1 MLKYYIVGEILLF
14 LVMIKKNKGFTLTE
28 TLLTI
33 TILVILFAL
42 AVPGVF
48 SIRKNLRQ
56 MELDDKA
63 EIIYTAVQ
71 NRLSELYTSGLS
83 GYYDPSGKGYIN
95 PLGNVPGDYDNTV
108 DNDAINENSIYYF
121 TSKNINELEAL
132 IGSNVIDDSLKNGH
146 FVVEY
151 MPYAKREFATDPAN
165 LTVPFVYAVYYSE
178 DLIDVADEY
187 NPENKD
193 YLSNYRLK
201 QIRLEKGAKLGYY
214 GGSTPGS
221 GSSTRTITISS
232 AKIYSEEEVNRAIVK
247 GRIGPGVD
255 IKTVTFTFEFKDEHG
270 NVVTYKY
277 NPVIDVVSYRTSSTA
292 DIQISKDYYKIS
304 KVGNNYTFDFLMDDL
319 SSDSKRFKSIFN
331 GLTPGDDITL
341 TTKTDCSE
349 GTVICY
355 DKTTIGNSIFAD
367 RKDNGGDKN
376 TAYVSNGR
384 HLQNLHSESG
394 VYRSYSKALLLN
406 DIDFYKDGKFS
417 TVYKDSYI
425 NGTISINRISNTGN
439 VNSLV
444 VPCFRGIVN
453 DNLRTL
459 DGNGF
464 TIKGLASRSGL
475 FNTIDQNFSI
485 TNLNMTGEIVY
496 GNSDIAGG
504 LISTING
511 GNVSINNCGIYL
523 DNKIDIPTNINSKY
537 YLEAVRWIYG
547 QKVSGGLVGLN
558 KGTLNINSS
567 FAATNIGLSN
577 NVTITGGLVG
587 ENTGNLN
594 INKAYSDCYLYGNTV
609 GGLVGEGKGT
619 INISNAYSAGF
630 IGTDGSI
637 DAKLAGLVFGD
648 VNEITNSYTVI
659 AKGYLDKT
667 RSING
672 NLGIS
677 LENNIDSS
685 LYYATVK
692 KANKS
697 TNLYFLKGD
706 LNNDVGDYYSELTA
720 TLGSEFV
727 LSGVSSNPYKLMGAS
742 LTSYN
747 YHKLKGIKHYGD
759 WSASFA
765 PGSLVYYEKYKVG
778 NREVYGF
785 DGANVENSLNDKYD
799 IVGDGYGVAFRANDI
814 VKGGSFSV
822 DGKTIDFS
830 STYYEVTKG
839 NVTYRVY
846 PIDITGIDTAID
858 GFYKKCEISTDNGS
872 KTFYYNP
879 HFGHSAIESDAKPEL
894 PNNVYIRSPRHLN
907 NLAVL
912 YKNYRNILG
921 NTVTYTQERK
931 MDYAAYEWTNFGT
944 NNKVVSSQV
953 PIGETKYDS
962 FVGTYKG
969 GSFEINNINF
979 ETESGTY
986 IGLFGYN
993 SGTVKDVV
1001 VATQYAIN
1009 GSSYNVRR
1017 INPISSNQEAYFG
1030 VLVGYNDGVIDNSAI
1045 AGYYLAGERGKI
1057 YGYRNSTVY
1066 IGGLVGYNSA
1076 NGSITNSAADLPKL
1090 SIDMNTATAYA
1101 GSFVGY
1107 NEGIIDNTYGIS
1119 LIESKAPD
1127 GDTKIAGFAGYNT
1140 GTINNSY
1147 CATSLISSGNG
1158 SKTYNFA
1165 PNFGGGTVNNS
1176 YYLHGGSF
1184 NYIDNLYSFDGT
1196 NETSGIN
1203 KIYEELKELKGKD
1216 AAATSK
1222 YHDLTT
1228 GLDEKEVKYPFRAI
1242 VKDSDDKL
1250 IHYGEWQVKPELGV
1264 VGVFYWEHEEQGQ
1277 NNGYKITYIGSS
1289 YGNLAY
1295 SSNLC
1300 TQHDDGGVITEYG
1313 YGFYYGKGIDITE
1326 EIQRFTNLNYSNGI
1340 YNVTVKSELERQ
1352 MPHIQF
1358 FPFTTTTDNN
1368 KSYIY
1373 LKGEKPNG
1381 NIELTLDGETYNF
1394 TISPFFANAISFNT
1408 KLTSSDSDAQQFINN
1423 QPGLDNNPYEVRSAD
1438 QLQYINWNYNK
1449 NSSKELVDKSN
1460 YEYFNYLMYTTIP
1473 NGTGNQSSSSAGNSG
1488 AKNYVF
1494 KQSHDLN
1501 ANDIDNFVPISGQ
1514 STSSAGSYNAIL
1526 YTWFGG
1532 TYDGQSYKIQELKIN
1547 SKSFTVGLFGVT
1559 VGANLKNTI
1568 LYSTQNAII
1577 TRSTENTDNDGAYA
1591 LGGLVGI
1598 AYGYN
1603 NETNAKIENCAIAGY
1618 KIIDDSKNTLTL
1630 GEANVGGLIGVSNVN
1645 IDRCSAVVDIEINC
1659 KHEGTNG
1666 NFTQARWGNFIR
1678 VGGISGAVQDEV
1690 TNSYSGGS
1698 IKVGEDT
1705 LKETYRKNNDVYTNY
1720 VPVNSNEYAYVN
1732 GSTNIY
1738 LAGIAGSG
1746 FTMNYQNFTGKSDLK
1761 DGNPKIKNCYTYMN
1775 FPALEGTIRSITMMT
1790 SAADRYG
1797 QYTCKVDIR
1806 NCYYFERSGKID
1818 MSKVPSY
1825 YFIAGNYMKNWAE
1838 SQIKDMV
1845 LGSSLPI
1852 SRYFSGSDNSSG
1864 MNNGDGSLGD
1874 NNTSKNYKELSDT
1887 SMNGKLGVDFGDVS
1901 TQDDSGNVVN
1911 GKYSFSAG
1919 NLSLTGK
1926 DYPFPTVI
1934 KQKEGNR
1941 TVNVHYGDWQLE
1953 SAYFEYGSGT
1963 IDIFDDMQ
1971 DDRFAYHEFILNS
1984 SGQNITDLSF
1994 SVEEGEY
2001 AELVNYADGGVFVK
2015 DADGNYKINVK
2026 AKKAGA
2032 TDITASW
2039 KVDEVSFSTK
2049 FNLVVTA
2056 NLNLIIQ
2063 PDNTIYM
2070 NSGETKTFGYGN
2082 KVSTGI
2088 ENFVLATASDV
2099 SKDYSDKVT
2108 WTITSSKIGTG
2119 EENAFEIDNKYK
2131 DIFKITSNG
2140 FNGIVTVTATYDYNG
2155 NKYSTS
2161 ANINILTNYTV
2172 GVCGNSYSEITIN
2185 DTGYATMATS
2195 PTYGSFGPKNDESKY
2210 FVYERNDPN
2219 ATVNNN
2225 LIKNVVR
2232 DDISLSSSDP
2242 DIQTEINNNLVD
2254 IKLSNLTTNSISNN
2268 DYNTRAITLS
2278 YRGDKYTSFEC
2289 TLTVNIRN
2297 NNGNAFPLVVPVTVT
2312 TVPYKLTLDANGGSI
2327 ENHTTKII
2335 ELTPGNDVDLTD
2347 IKPDPRIGYDFDGW
2361 YDENDNKITSVTPN
2375 AKDVYLKAGYVAK
2388 KSQIN
2393 FNSALTGEESNLETI
2408 TRSYDDFNNVALTN
2422 VIKEGYIL
2430 EGWYDLDGVKVVD
2443 ADGKILETELFN
2455 QYLLVHI
2462 NDDTKT
2468 VELHANWNEAVKLT
2482 LNATDIDGNIRSSVI
2497 KNYEKGTIL
2506 SHIDIPA
2513 IDTDYTFVGYADSER
2528 NIVIDKDGNVNSL
2541 VLDDDLILNAIFKTN
2556 GYTKVDNF
2564 EDNKDYLIV
2573 SGDYA
2578 MSSENANNSSYYRN
2592 AEIISKKE
2600 DIFGNNFV
2608 SINNQNLIWTR
2619 KQNKYLYNSV
2629 INNYLNAGFY
2639 FGYYLT
2645 TSNTAQSW
2653 NYVDKDGVK
2662 KLYNDSYTRGY
2673 VGLDTANKYFTND
2686 SSGVS
2691 IEIYKYSEDI
2701 IVNYYESAIQEEQNE
2716 NY

>member
-95 PLGNVPGDYDNTV
+95 SLGNVPGDYDNTV

-151 MPYAKREFATDPAN
+151 MPYAKRESATDPAN

-232 AKIYSEEEVNRAIVK
+232 AKIYSEEEVNRAVVK

-277 NPVIDVVSYRTSSTA
+277 NPVTEVASYITSSTA
-292 DIQISKDYYKIS
+292 ETQINKDYYKIS
-304 KVGNNYTFDFLMDDL
+304 KVGNNYTFDFLLDDL
-319 SSDSKRFKSIFN
+319 SSESKRFKSIFSE
-331 GLTPGDDITL
+331 LTPGDDITL
-341 TTKTDCSE
+341 TTKTECTE

-355 DKTTIGNSIFAD
+355 DKTSIGNSIFAD
-367 RKDNGGDKN
+367 RNDNGGDKN

-394 VYRSYSKALLLN
+394 VYLNYSKALLLN

-439 VNSLV
+439 VNSVV

-496 GNSDIAGG
+496 GNNDVAGG
-504 LISTING
+504 LISIINNG
-511 GNVSINNCGIYL
+511 SVIINNCGIYL
-523 DNKIDIPTNINSKY
+523 DNTIDIPTNINSKY

-567 FAATNIGLSN
+567 FVATNIGLSN
-577 NVTITGGLVG
+577 NTAITGGLVG
-587 ENTGNLN
+587 ENTGDLN

-609 GGLVGEGKGT
+609 GGLVGEGNGT

-630 IGTDGSI
+630 IGTDGSV
-637 DAKLAGLVFGD
+637 DAKLAGLVFGY

-720 TLGSEFV
+720 ALGSDFV

-814 VKGGSFSV
+814 VEGGTFSV
-822 DGKTIDFS
+822 DEKTIDFS

-846 PIDITGIDTAID
+846 PIDITDFNTAIE
-858 GFYKKCEISTDNGS
+858 GFYKKCVISTKSGS

-879 HFGHSAIESDAKPEL
+879 HYGHSAIESDTKPEV

-912 YKNYRNILG
+912 YKNYRYILG
-921 NTVTYTQERK
+921 NNVTYTQERK
-931 MDYAAYEWTNFGT
+931 MDYVAYKWTDFGT
-944 NNKVVSSQV
+944 DKKIVTYQV
-953 PIGETKYDS
+953 PIGETKNDS
-962 FVGTYKG
+962 FIGTYKG

-979 ETESGTY
+979 ETKSGTY

-1009 GSSYNVRR
+1009 GSSYSVRR
-1017 INPISSNQEAYFG
+1017 TNPISSNQEAYFG
-1030 VLVGYNDGVIDNSAI
+1030 VLVGYNDGVIDNNAI
-1045 AGYYLAGERGKI
+1045 AGYYLAGEHGKI

-1066 IGGLVGYNSA
+1066 IGGLVGYNSS

-1147 CATSLISSGNG
+1147 CATSLTSSGNG

-1196 NETSGIN
+1196 NETSGVN
-1203 KIYEELKELKGKD
+1203 KIYEELVALKGNSK
-1216 AAATSK
+1216 AVTSK

-1228 GLDEKEVKYPFRAI
+1228 SLDEEEINYPFRAI
-1242 VKDSDDKL
+1242 VKDSNDKL
-1250 IHYGEWQVKPELGV
+1250 VHYGEWQVKPELGV

-1326 EIQRFTNLNYSNGI
+1326 ETQTLTNLNYSDDV
-1340 YNVTVKSELERQ
+1340 YNKTVKSELERQ

-1358 FPFTTTTDNN
+1358 FPYTTTTDNSE
-1368 KSYIY
+1368 SYLY
-1373 LKGEKPNG
+1373 LNGENPNG
-1381 NIELTLDGETYNF
+1381 DIELTLNGETYSF

-1408 KLTSSDSDAQQFINN
+1408 KLTSNDSDAQQFINN

-1473 NGTGNQSSSSAGNSG
+1473 NGTGNQSSNGAGNSI

-1501 ANDIDNFVPISGQ
+1501 AKDIDNFVPISGQ
-1514 STSSAGSYNAIL
+1514 STSSAGGYNAIL

-1603 NETNAKIENCAIAGY
+1603 NEENAKIENCAIAGY
-1618 KIIDDSKNTLTL
+1618 KIIDDSKNKLTL

-1666 NFTQARWGNFIR
+1666 NFTQAEWGNFIR

-1705 LKETYRKNNDVYTNY
+1705 LKETYRSKNDTYTNY
-1720 VPVNSNEYAYVN
+1720 VPVNSNEGAFVN

-1746 FTMNYQNFTGKSDLK
+1746 FTMNYRNFTGESALK
-1761 DGNPKIKNCYTYMN
+1761 DGNPKIRSCYTYMD

-1797 QYTCKVDIR
+1797 QGPMVDIR
-1806 NCYYFERSGKID
+1806 NCYYLERSGKID
-1818 MSKVPSY
+1818 MSKAPEY
-1825 YFIAGNYMKNWAE
+1825 YFSSNNSYSHLKSWTDD
-1838 SQIKDMV
+1838 QIKEMV

-1852 SRYFSGSDNSSG
+1852 SKYFSGNNNSSG
-1864 MNNGDGSLGD
+1864 MNNGDGSLK
-1874 NNTSKNYKELSDT
+1874 NNNVSKNYKELSDT
-1887 SMNGKLGVDFGDVS
+1887 SMNGKLGDAFGDVS
-1901 TQDDSGNVVN
+1901 TQDDSNNVVN

-1919 NLSLTGK
+1919 NDSLTGK

-1934 KQKEGNR
+1934 RQEESDVR
-1941 TVNVHYGDWQLE
+1941 SINVHYGTWPLE
-1953 SAYFEYGSGT
+1953 SAYFEQGSGT
-1963 IDIFDDMQ
+1963 IDIFNDMSNDD
-1971 DDRFAYHEFILNS
+1971 FAYKEFVLNS

-1994 SVEEGEY
+1994 NVEDVNY
-2001 AELVNYADGGVFVK
+2001 AELVTYADGSLFIK
-2015 DADGNYKINVK
+2015 DANGNYKINVK

-2039 KVDEVSFSTK
+2039 KVDGVSFSAK

-2056 NLNLIIQ
+2056 NLNLIIK

-2070 NSGETKTFGYGN
+2070 NSGDIKIFGYGN
-2082 KVSTGI
+2082 KTSTSI
-2088 ENFVLATASDV
+2088 ENFLLATASDV
-2099 SKDYSDKVT
+2099 TKDYSNRVT

-2119 EENAFEIDNKYK
+2119 EDNAFGIEDKFK
-2131 DIFKITSNG
+2131 DVFKITSNG

-2185 DTGYATMATS
+2185 DTSYATMATS

-2210 FVYERNDPN
+2210 FIYERNDPN

-2225 LIKNVVR
+2225 LIKKVELS
-2232 DDISLSSSDP
+2232 DISLSSDDP
-2242 DIQTEINNNLVD
+2242 NIQPELDYVD
-2254 IKLSNLTTNSISNN
+2254 IELLNISTNSISNN

-2289 TLTVNIRN
+2289 TLTVNIKN

-2347 IKPDPRIGYDFDGW
+2347 IKPDPRIGYVFDGW

-2393 FNSALTGEESNLETI
+2393 FNSALTGEESILETI

-2422 VIKEGYIL
+2422 VTNEEYIL
-2430 EGWYDLDGVKVVD
+2430 EGWYDSDGVKVVD

-2468 VELHANWNEAVKLT
+2468 VELHANWIEAVKLA

-2506 SHIDIPA
+2506 THIDIPV
-2513 IDTDYTFVGYADSER
+2513 IDTDYTFVGYADSEN
-2528 NIVIDKDGNVNSL
+2528 NIVVDKDGNLNNY
-2541 VLDDDLILNAIFKTN
+2541 VLSEDLILKALFTYKAYVVTDSFKN
-2556 GYTKVDNF
+2556 GN
-2564 EDNKDYLIV
+2564 DYLIAYNDNFLSAEKFELV
-2573 SGDYA
+2573 RKGLKAKQLLTKTDY
-2578 MSSENANNSSYYRN
+2578 
-2592 AEIISKKE
+2592 
-2600 DIFGNNFV
+2600 F
-2608 SINNQNLIWTR
+2608 
-2619 KQNKYLYNSV
+2619 NK
-2629 INNYLNAGFY
+2629 
-2639 FGYYLT
+2639 
-2645 TSNTAQSW
+2645 
-2653 NYVDKDGVK
+2653 NYVDVDQTDDYVLWNYRDNGILYNKKENESLRDFEMNGIVYLLYSGTPSNWTYSSTNGILSSTRKVSYEDGYFVAKNDGVK
-2662 KLYNDSYTRGY
+2662 IDIYELGDVTT
-2673 VGLDTANKYFTND
+2673 DKYLPR
-2686 SSGVS
+2686 SGGG
-2691 IEIYKYSEDI
+2691 
-2701 IVNYYESAIQEEQNE
+2701 A
-2716 NY
+2716 

>member
-1 MLKYYIVGEILLF
+1 MK
-14 LVMIKKNKGFTLTE
+14 KKNKGFTLTE

-33 TILVILFAL
+33 TILVIFFAL

-83 GYYDPSGKGYIN
+83 NYYDPSGKSYIN
-95 PLGNVPGDYDNTV
+95 PLGNVPADYDNTV

-121 TSKNINELEAL
+121 TSKNISELEAL

-151 MPYAKREFATDPAN
+151 MPYAKRESITDSAN

-187 NPENKD
+187 SPENKD

-232 AKIYSEEEVNRAIVK
+232 AKIYSEEEVNRAIIK

-255 IKTVTFTFEFKDEHG
+255 IKTVTFNFEFRDEHG
-270 NVVTYKY
+270 NSVKYIYYPVTEVASY
-277 NPVIDVVSYRTSSTA
+277 VSGGINET
-292 DIQISKDYYKIS
+292 QLNEDYYKIS
-304 KVGNNYTFDFLMDDL
+304 KVGNNNYTFDFLMDDL
-319 SSDSKRFKSIFN
+319 SSESKRFKSIFS

-341 TTKTDCSE
+341 TTKTECSE

-355 DKTTIGNSIFAD
+355 DKSAIGNSIFAD

-376 TAYVSNGR
+376 TTYISNGR
-384 HLQNLHSESG
+384 HLQNLDSESG
-394 VYRSYSKALLLN
+394 VYKDYSKVLLLN
-406 DIDFYKDGKFS
+406 DIDFNKDSKFIS
-417 TVYKDSYI
+417 AYKDSYI
-425 NGTISINRISNTGN
+425 NGTISINRISNTGSVIN
-439 VNSLV
+439 TV
-444 VPCFRGIVN
+444 VPCFKGIVN
-453 DNLRTL
+453 SDLKSL

-464 TIKGLASRSGL
+464 AIKGLASRSGL
-475 FNTIDQNFSI
+475 FNTVNQNFSI
-485 TNLNMTGEIVY
+485 TNLILTGERVY
-496 GNSDIAGG
+496 GNDNVAGG
-504 LISTING
+504 LISTIDG
-511 GNVSINNCGIYL
+511 GNVNITNCGIYL
-523 DNKIDIPTNINSKY
+523 DNTIDIPTNINSKY

-547 QKVSGGLVGLN
+547 QEVSGGLVGLN
-558 KGTLNINSS
+558 KGTLNITSS
-567 FAATNIGLSN
+567 FVATNIGLSN
-577 NVTITGGLVG
+577 KNAITGGLVG
-587 ENTGNLN
+587 KNEGTLN
-594 INKAYSDCYLYGNTV
+594 INKAYADCYLYGNTV
-609 GGLVGEGKGT
+609 GGLVGEGNGA
-619 INISNAYSAGF
+619 INISSAYSAGF
-630 IGTDGSI
+630 IGTDGSD
-637 DAKLAGLVFGD
+637 DAKLAGLVFGE
-648 VNEITNSYTVI
+648 VNEIKNSYTVI
-659 AKGYLDKT
+659 AKGYLDNT
-667 RSING
+667 RLIIDNKGITLDAKEDNSI
-672 NLGIS
+672 
-677 LENNIDSS
+677 
-685 LYYATVK
+685 YYATVK
-692 KANKS
+692 SAVNSKNV
-697 TNLYFLKGD
+697 YFLRGD
-706 LNNDVGDYYSELTA
+706 KNTDVGDYYNELT
-720 TLGSEFV
+720 TNLGDDFN
-727 LSGVSSNPYKLMGAS
+727 LTGISSYPYKLMGTS

-747 YHKLKGIKHYGD
+747 YHKLVGMKHYGD

-785 DGANVENSLNDKYD
+785 DGANVENSLNDKND
-799 IVGDGYGVAFRANDI
+799 IVGDGYGVAFRTTDI
-814 VKGGSFSV
+814 IKGGSFEV
-822 DGKTIDFS
+822 DGNQIEFS
-830 STYYEVTKG
+830 SNYYEVTKG
-839 NVTYRVY
+839 NVNYRVY
-846 PIDITGIDTAID
+846 PIDITNFNTAIED
-858 GFYKKCEISTDNGS
+858 FYKKCVISTKSGS

-879 HFGHSAIESDAKPEL
+879 HFGHSAIESDTKPEV

-907 NLAVL
+907 NLATM
-912 YKNYRNILG
+912 YKDYRNILG
-921 NTVTYTQERK
+921 SAVTYTQERK
-931 MDYAAYEWTNFGT
+931 MDYATYEWTNYGT
-944 NNKVVSSQV
+944 KKQVVNYQV
-953 PIGETKYDS
+953 PIGETKNDS
-962 FVGTYKG
+962 FIGIYKG

-979 ETESGTY
+979 KTKSGTY

-993 SGTVKDVV
+993 SGIIKDVV

-1009 GSSYNVRR
+1009 GSSYNVTRR
-1017 INPISSNQEAYFG
+1017 DPISSNQEAYFG
-1030 VLVGYNDGVIDNSAI
+1030 VLVGYNDGIIDNSAI
-1045 AGYYLAGERGKI
+1045 AGYYLAGEKGKI

-1184 NYIDNLYSFDGT
+1184 NYIDSLYSFDGT
-1196 NETSGIN
+1196 NETSGVN
-1203 KIYEELKELKGKD
+1203 KIYEELVSLKGNSK
-1216 AAATSK
+1216 ANTSK
-1222 YHDLTT
+1222 YHNLTSS
-1228 GLDEKEVKYPFRAI
+1228 LDEKEVDYPYRAI

-1277 NNGYKITYIGSS
+1277 NNGYKITFIGSS

-1313 YGFYYGKGIDITE
+1313 YGFYYGKGVDINYET
-1326 EIQRFTNLNYSNGI
+1326 QKFTDLEYSSSIN
-1340 YNVTVKSELERQ
+1340 TDVKTELERQ

-1358 FPFTTTTDNN
+1358 YPYTTTTDKS

-1373 LKGEKPNG
+1373 LKGEEPNG
-1381 NIELTLDGETYNF
+1381 NIELTLRDETYNF

-1408 KLTSSDSDAQQFINN
+1408 TLNTSDSDAQQFINN
-1423 QPGLDNNPYEVRSAD
+1423 KPGLDTNPYEVRSAD
-1438 QLQYINWNYNK
+1438 QLQYINWNY
-1449 NSSKELVDKSN
+1449 VDKTAEKLVSPSN
-1460 YEYFNYLMYTTIP
+1460 YQNFTYLMYTTI
-1473 NGTGNQSSSSAGNSG
+1473 NGTGSQGSNNAGNKV

-1501 ANDIDNFVPISGQ
+1501 AKDIDNFVPISGQ
-1514 STSSAGSYNAIL
+1514 STSSAGGYNAIL

-1568 LYSTQNAII
+1568 LYSTQDAII
-1577 TRSTENTDNDGAYA
+1577 TRSTINTDSDGAYA

-1666 NFTQARWGNFIR
+1666 KFTQAEWGNFIR

-1698 IKVGEDT
+1698 IKVDEYT
-1705 LKETYRKNNDVYTNY
+1705 LKETYRIKNDVYTNY
-1720 VPVNSNEYAYVN
+1720 VPVNNNEYAYVN

-1746 FTMNYQNFTGKSDLK
+1746 FTMNYRNFTGESALK
-1761 DGNPKIKNCYTYMN
+1761 DGNPKIRSCYTYMD

-1797 QYTCKVDIR
+1797 QGPMVDIR
-1806 NCYYFERSGKID
+1806 NCYYLERSGKID
-1818 MSKVPSY
+1818 MSKAPEY
-1825 YFIAGNYMKNWAE
+1825 YFSSNNSYSYLKSWTDD
-1838 SQIKDMV
+1838 QIKEMV

-1852 SRYFSGSDNSSG
+1852 SQYFSGNNNSSG
-1864 MNNGDGSLGD
+1864 MNNDDGSLK
-1874 NNTSKNYKELSDT
+1874 NNNVSKNYKELSDT
-1887 SMNGKLGVDFGDVS
+1887 SMNGKLGDAFGDVS

-1919 NLSLTGK
+1919 NDSLTGK

-1934 KQKEGNR
+1934 RQEESDVR
-1941 TVNVHYGDWQLE
+1941 SINVHYGTWPLE
-1953 SAYFEYGSGT
+1953 SAYFEQGSAT
-1963 IDIFDDMQ
+1963 IDIFNDMSNDD
-1971 DDRFAYHEFILNS
+1971 FAYKEFVLNS

-1994 SVEEGEY
+1994 NVEDGNY
-2001 AELVNYADGGVFVK
+2001 AELASYADGSVFVK
-2015 DADGNYKINVK
+2015 NSNGNYKINVK

-2039 KVDEVSFSTK
+2039 KVDGVSFSTK

-2063 PDNTIYM
+2063 PGNTIYM

-2082 KVSTGI
+2082 KTSTGI
-2088 ENFVLATASDV
+2088 ENFIQATAFDIA
-2099 SKDYSDKVT
+2099 KDYSNKVT

-2119 EENAFEIDNKYK
+2119 EENAFEIDDKFK
-2131 DIFKITSNG
+2131 DVFKITSNG
-2140 FNGIVTVTATYDYNG
+2140 FNGIVTATATYDYNG
-2155 NKYSTS
+2155 NKYSVS

-2172 GVCGNSYSEITIN
+2172 GICGNNYSEITIN
-2185 DTGYATMATS
+2185 DTNYATMATS
-2195 PTYGSFGPKNDESKY
+2195 PNYGTFGPKNDESKY
-2210 FVYERNDPN
+2210 FIYERNDPN
-2219 ATVNNN
+2219 ATVNND
-2225 LIKNVVR
+2225 LIKNVTVN
-2232 DDISLSSSDP
+2232 DITLSSTDS
-2242 DIQTEINNNLVD
+2242 DIQTKIDNGLVD
-2254 IKLSNLTTNSISNN
+2254 IKLSDITTNSISNN

-2278 YRGDKYTSFEC
+2278 YRGDRYETFEC
-2289 TLTVNIRN
+2289 TLKVNIRN
-2297 NNGNAFPLVVPVTVT
+2297 NKCDTFPLEVPVTVT
-2312 TVPYKLTLDANGGSI
+2312 TVPYKLTLDANGGTI
-2327 ENHTTKII
+2327 ENHNTKVI
-2335 ELTPGNDVDLTD
+2335 ELTVGTDVVLTD
-2347 IKPDPRIGYDFDGW
+2347 IKPDPKIGYDFDCW
-2361 YDENDNKITSVTPN
+2361 LDESGNKVESFTAQN
-2375 AKDVYLKAGYVAK
+2375 KDVYLKAKYLPK
-2388 KSQIN
+2388 NSEIS
-2393 FNSALTGEESNLETI
+2393 FNSALTGEEPNLETI
-2408 TRSYDDFNNVALTN
+2408 TRSYDDFNNITLTN
-2422 VIKEGYIL
+2422 TTNDGYIL
-2430 EGWYDLDGVKVVD
+2430 EGWYDSDGVKIVD

-2468 VELHANWNEAVKLT
+2468 IQLNANWKEAVKLT
-2482 LNATDIDGNIRSSVI
+2482 LNATDKDGKNNPTVI
-2497 KNYEKGTIL
+2497 KYEKGTTL
-2506 SHIDIPA
+2506 THVDIPSYNLKKG
-2513 IDTDYTFVGYADSER
+2513 YTFVGFKKDDGTP
-2528 NIVIDKDGNVNSL
+2528 VIDKDGNIDL
-2541 VLDDDLILNAIFKTN
+2541 VLDNDLTLNAIFKIK
-2556 GYTKVDNF
+2556 GYTKVDDF
-2564 EDNKDYLIV
+2564 EENNNYLIV
-2573 SGDYA
+2573 SGNRA
-2578 MSSENANNSSYYRN
+2578 ISSDNATIDDVYYGAYYRE
-2592 AEIISKKE
+2592 AKIISKE
-2600 DIFGNNFV
+2600 TDFHGIVYILNDDP
-2608 SINNQNLIWTR
+2608 SLIWLRDSNKNLYSATM
-2619 KQNKYLYNSV
+2619 KQYLFADYNS
-2629 INNYLNAGFY
+2629 NTYR
-2639 FGYYLT
+2639 YYLT
-2645 TSNTAQSW
+2645 RSGTPQAW
-2653 NYVDKDGVK
+2653 NYIDNNGVK
-2662 KLYNDSYTRGY
+2662 QLYNGKTDHGY
-2673 VGLDTANKYFTND
+2673 VALELDNNRFTND
-2686 SSGVS
+2686 LNGVE
-2691 IEIYKYSEDI
+2691 IELYKYSEDI
-2701 IVNYYESAIQEEQNE
+2701 EVNYFESANTGGTE
-2716 NY
+2716 

>member
-132 IGSNVIDDSLKNGH
+132 IGSNVIDDSLNNGH

-151 MPYAKREFATDPAN
+151 MPYAKRESATDPAN

-178 DLIDVADEY
+178 DLINVADEY
-187 NPENKD
+187 NPESKD

-232 AKIYSEEEVNRAIVK
+232 AKIYSEEEVNRAVVK

-255 IKTVTFTFEFKDEHG
+255 IKTVTFSFEFKDEHG
-270 NVVTYKY
+270 KVVTYKY

-292 DIQISKDYYKIS
+292 DTQISKDYYKIS

-319 SSDSKRFKSIFN
+319 SSESKRFKSIFSE
-331 GLTPGDDITL
+331 LTPGDDITL

-439 VNSLV
+439 VNSVV

-475 FNTIDQNFSI
+475 FNTIDLNFSI

-496 GNSDIAGG
+496 GNNNVAGG
-504 LISTING
+504 LISIINSG
-511 GNVSINNCGIYL
+511 SVIINNCGIYL

-577 NVTITGGLVG
+577 NTTITGGLVG
-587 ENTGNLN
+587 ENTGVLN

-609 GGLVGEGKGT
+609 GGLVGEGNGT

-630 IGTDGSI
+630 IGTDGSV

-727 LSGVSSNPYKLMGAS
+727 LSGVSSKPYKLMGAS

-747 YHKLKGIKHYGD
+747 YHKLRGIKHYGD

-814 VKGGSFSV
+814 VEGGTFSV

-872 KTFYYNP
+872 KIFYYNP
-879 HFGHSAIESDAKPEL
+879 HYGHSAIESDTKPEV

-1030 VLVGYNDGVIDNSAI
+1030 VLVGYNDGVIDNGAI
-1045 AGYYLAGERGKI
+1045 AGYYLAGKHGKI

-1228 GLDEKEVKYPFRAI
+1228 SLDEKEVKYPFRAI

-1289 YGNLAY
+1289 YGKIAY

-1300 TQHDDGGVITEYG
+1300 TEHDDGGVITEYG
-1313 YGFYYGKGIDITE
+1313 YGFYYGYDVDINKESQT
-1326 EIQRFTNLNYSNGI
+1326 FTNLKYSDGR
-1340 YNVTVKSELERQ
+1340 YNTEVKHVLERQ
-1352 MPHIQF
+1352 MPYMQF
-1358 FPFTTTTDNN
+1358 FPFTTTTNN
-1368 KSYIY
+1368 NSDYIY
-1373 LKGEKPNG
+1373 LDGDKPNG
-1381 NIELTLDGETYNF
+1381 VVKLTLNNNTPNQEEFEF
-1394 TISPFFANAISFNT
+1394 TISPFFANAISFKTDLSTEN
-1408 KLTSSDSDAQQFINN
+1408 KNAQQFINKN
-1423 QPGLDNNPYEVRSAD
+1423 PGLDNNPYEIRSAH
-1438 QLQYINWNYNK
+1438 QLQYINWNNSNK
-1449 NSSKELVDKSN
+1449 SSKELVEISN
-1460 YEYFNYLMYTTIP
+1460 YQNFTYLMYTTIP
-1473 NGTGNQSSSSAGNSG
+1473 NSTGNQSSSGAGNSV

-1501 ANDIDNFVPISGQ
+1501 AKDIDNFVPIAGQ
-1514 STSSAGSYNAIL
+1514 STSSLGSYNAIL

-1532 TYDGQSYKIQELKIN
+1532 TYDGQSYKIQELSIN

-1568 LYSTQNAII
+1568 LYSTNNTVI
-1577 TRSTENTDNDGAYA
+1577 TRSTLNTDKGGAYA

-1603 NETNAKIENCAIAGY
+1603 NETNEKIENCAIAGY
-1618 KIIDDSKNTLTL
+1618 RIIDDSKNAQTL

-1645 IDRCSAVVDIEINC
+1645 VDSCSAVVDIEINC
-1659 KHEGTNG
+1659 KHEGTDG
-1666 NFTQARWGNFIR
+1666 KFKQARWGNFIR

-1690 TNSYSGGS
+1690 TNCYSGGS
-1698 IKVGEDT
+1698 IKVSEDV
-1705 LKETYRKNNDVYTNY
+1705 LKETYSAENLNYSNY
-1720 VPVNSNEYAYVN
+1720 VSANENKQVNVN
-1732 GSTNIY
+1732 ASTNIF

-1746 FTMNYQNFTGKSDLK
+1746 FTMNYQNFTGNASLK
-1761 DGNPKIKNCYTYMN
+1761 DGNPKIRNCYTYMS

-1797 QYTCKVDIR
+1797 QSSAKVDIR
-1806 NCYYFERSGKID
+1806 NCYYLYRSGEID
-1818 MSKVPSY
+1818 LSKAPVY
-1825 YFIAGNYMKNWAE
+1825 YFRSGTSYSNIRNWNE
-1838 SQIKDMV
+1838 NQVKEMV

-1852 SRYFSGSDNSSG
+1852 SQYFSGSNNSSG
-1864 MNNGDGSLGD
+1864 MNNDDGSLST
-1874 NNTSKNYKELSDT
+1874 NNISMKYEELSDST
-1887 SMNGKLGVDFGDVS
+1887 MNTLLGSSFADVS
-1901 TQDDSGNVVN
+1901 IKDESEVVVD

-1919 NLSLTGK
+1919 NDSLTGK
-1926 DYPFPTVI
+1926 NYPFPTVI
-1934 KQKEGNR
+1934 KQDEGKR
-1941 TVNVHYGDWQLE
+1941 IVNVHYGSWPLE
-1953 SAYFEYGSGT
+1953 SAYFQQGSGS
-1963 IDIFDDMQ
+1963 IDIFDNM
-1971 DDRFAYHEFILNS
+1971 DDDGYAYKEFILNT
-1984 SGQNITDLSF
+1984 SGLNISDLTF
-1994 SVEEGEY
+1994 NVEEGDY
-2001 AELVNYADGGVFVK
+2001 AEIVKYDDGK
-2015 DADGNYKINVK
+2015 DYSLDSNNNYKINLK
-2026 AKKAGA
+2026 AKKVGA
-2032 TDITASW
+2032 TDVTATW
-2039 KVDEVSFSTK
+2039 KVNGVSYSAK

-2056 NLNLIIQ
+2056 NLNLNVYPENAIYL
-2063 PDNTIYM
+2063 NT
-2070 NSGETKTFGYGN
+2070 NESKTFGLGKPKVTTITNYLQVTANDTSKDFSN
-2082 KVSTGI
+2082 KVDWNIS
-2088 ENFVLATASDV
+2088 
-2099 SKDYSDKVT
+2099 
-2108 WTITSSKIGTG
+2108 SSKIGTG
-2119 EENAFEIDNKYK
+2119 DDDAFAIDKKEE
-2131 DIFKITSNG
+2131 IFNVTSNG
-2140 FNGIVTVTATYDYNG
+2140 FNGVVTVTATYDYNG

-2172 GVCGNSYSEITIN
+2172 GVAGDKNSEITIN
-2185 DTGYATMATS
+2185 DTGYASMATS
-2195 PTYGSFGPKNDESKY
+2195 PTYGAFGPKNDESKY
-2210 FVYERNDPN
+2210 FIYERNDPN

-2225 LIKNVVR
+2225 LIKKVELS
-2232 DDISLSSSDP
+2232 DISLSSSDLE
-2242 DIQTEINNNLVD
+2242 IQTKIDNGLVE

-2278 YRGDKYTSFEC
+2278 YRSDKFVSFGC
-2289 TLTVNIRN
+2289 TLTVKVKN
-2297 NNGNAFPLVVPVTVT
+2297 NNGNTFPIVVPVTVT
-2312 TVPYKLTLDANGGSI
+2312 TVPYKLTLDANGGTI
-2327 ENHTTKII
+2327 ENHDTKVI
-2335 ELTPGNDVDLTD
+2335 ELIAGEDIDLSNYN
-2347 IKPDPRIGYDFDGW
+2347 PDSRTGYDFDGW
-2361 YDENDNKITSVTPN
+2361 YDETENKVLTITPSK
-2375 AKDVYLKAGYVAK
+2375 KDIYLKAKYIK
-2388 KSQIN
+2388 KDSSIS
-2393 FNSALTGEESNLETI
+2393 FNSALSTEKPVLETI
-2408 TRSYDDFNNVALTN
+2408 TRKYDDFSNIALTN
-2422 VIKEGYIL
+2422 ITKDGYIL
-2430 EGWYDLDGVKVVD
+2430 EGWYDSDGVKVVD
-2443 ADGKILETELFN
+2443 ADGKILEPELFN

-2462 NDDTKT
+2462 IDNTQTT
-2468 VELHANWNEAVKLT
+2468 VLRANWIEAVKLT
-2482 LNATDIDGNIRSSVI
+2482 LNATDINGNISSTEYP
-2497 KNYEKGTIL
+2497 YEKGTIL
-2506 SHIDIPA
+2506 THVDIPT

-2541 VLDDDLILNAIFKTN
+2541 VLDDDLILNAIFKVS
-2556 GYTKVDNF
+2556 GYKLVSNFSNDN
-2564 EDNKDYLIV
+2564 NYLIV
-2573 SGDYA
+2573 NDNYA
-2578 MSSENANNSSYYRN
+2578 MSRETPSNSNYRRAVIIEKKSDIYGDYYINNTNNDLVWKRLSNNALQSIANNEYLIGSY
-2592 AEIISKKE
+2592 SGL
-2600 DIFGNNFV
+2600 IFKN
-2608 SINNQNLIWTR
+2608 
-2619 KQNKYLYNSV
+2619 
-2629 INNYLNAGFY
+2629 
-2639 FGYYLT
+2639 YYLT
-2645 TSNTAQSW
+2645 TTKGSQPEWIYENSNLKS
-2653 NYVDKDGVK
+2653 
-2662 KLYNDSYTRGY
+2662 NDLY
-2673 VGLDTANKYFTND
+2673 VGINDNGFGYNLNQNANIELYEFSND
-2686 SSGVS
+2686 
-2691 IEIYKYSEDI
+2691 ILI
-2701 IVNYYESAIQEEQNE
+2701 NYYESTNTGGTE
-2716 NY
+2716 

>member
-1 MLKYYIVGEILLF
+1 MN
-14 LVMIKKNKGFTLTE
+14 KKNKGFTLAE

-48 SIRKNLRQ
+48 TIKKNLRQ

-63 EIIYTAVQ
+63 KIIYTAVQ

-83 GYYDPSGKGYIN
+83 NYYDPSGKGYIN
-95 PLGNVPGDYDNTV
+95 QLNNVPSDYDNTV

-121 TSKNINELEAL
+121 TSKNISELEAL
-132 IGSNVIDDSLKNGH
+132 IGSNVIDDSLKDGH
-146 FVVEY
+146 FVIEY
-151 MPYAKREFATDPAN
+151 MPYAKRESITDPAN

-178 DLIDVADEY
+178 DLIDVSEEY
-187 NPENKD
+187 SPSNKD
-193 YLSNYRLK
+193 YLGNYRLK

-232 AKIYSEEEVNRAIVK
+232 AKIYSEEEVNRAVVK

-255 IKTVTFTFEFKDEHG
+255 IKTVKFTFEFKDEHG
-270 NVVTYKY
+270 KTVTYIY
-277 NPVIDVVSYRTSSTA
+277 NPVTDVASYRTNGVAET
-292 DIQISKDYYKIS
+292 QISKYYYKIS

-331 GLTPGDDITL
+331 RLTPGDDITL
-341 TTKTDCSE
+341 TTKTECSE

-355 DKTTIGNSIFAD
+355 DKTAVGNSIFAD
-367 RKDNGGDKN
+367 RKDNGNDRN
-376 TAYVSNGR
+376 TAYISNGR

-394 VYRSYSKALLLN
+394 VYQDYSKALLLN
-406 DIDFYKDGKFS
+406 DIDFNKDGKFS
-417 TVYKDSYI
+417 TTYLDSYI

-439 VNSLV
+439 VNNSVV

-453 DNLRTL
+453 ENLRTL

-475 FNTIDQNFSI
+475 FNTVDHNLSI
-485 TNLNMTGEIVY
+485 FDLNITGERVY
-496 GNSDIAGG
+496 GNDVVAGG

-511 GNVSINNCGIYL
+511 GNVTINNCGIYL
-523 DNKIDIPTNINSKY
+523 DNTIDIPTNINSKY

-558 KGTLNINSS
+558 KGTLNIISS
-567 FAATNIGLSN
+567 FVATNIGLSN
-577 NVTITGGLVG
+577 NTAITGGLVG
-587 ENTGNLN
+587 ENTGNLK

-619 INISNAYSAGF
+619 IDISNAYSAGF
-630 IGTDGSI
+630 IGTDGSV

-692 KANKS
+692 SANKS
-697 TNLYFLKGD
+697 INLYFLKGD
-706 LNNDVGDYYSELTA
+706 INKDVGDEYSELSA
-720 TLGSEFV
+720 NLGSDFV
-727 LSGVSSNPYKLMGAS
+727 LSGISSNPYKLMGTS

-747 YHKLKGIKHYGD
+747 YHKLIGMKHYGD
-759 WSASFA
+759 WSAEFA

-778 NREVYGF
+778 NRVVYGF
-785 DGANVENSLNDKYD
+785 DGANVENSLNDKND

-814 VKGGSFSV
+814 VKGKSFYV
-822 DGKTIDFS
+822 DGNPVSFS

-846 PIDITGIDTAID
+846 PIDITGFDLAID

-879 HFGHSAIESDAKPEL
+879 HFGHSAIESNTVPEV

-912 YKNYRNILG
+912 YKDYRKTLG
-921 NTVTYTQERK
+921 SSVTYTQERK

-944 NNKVVSSQV
+944 NKMNVTHQV
-953 PIGETKYDS
+953 PIGETKDNS
-962 FVGTYKG
+962 FIGTYKG

-979 ETESGTY
+979 KTESGSY

-993 SGTVKDVV
+993 SGTIKDVV

-1009 GSSYNVRR
+1009 GSSYNVTRR
-1017 INPISSNQEAYFG
+1017 DPIKSNQEAYFG

-1045 AGYYLAGERGKI
+1045 AGYYLAGEYGKI

-1066 IGGLVGYNSA
+1066 IGGLVGYNSV
-1076 NGSITNSAADLPKL
+1076 NGSISNSAADLPKL

-1107 NEGIIDNTYGIS
+1107 NEGIVDNTYGIS

-1203 KIYEELKELKGKD
+1203 KIYEELVALNGNSK
-1216 AAATSK
+1216 AVTSK
-1222 YHDLTT
+1222 YHILTT
-1228 GLDEKEVKYPFRAI
+1228 NLDENEVNYPFRAI
-1242 VKDSDDKL
+1242 VKDSNDKL
-1250 IHYGEWQVKPELGV
+1250 VHYGEWQVKPELGV

-1313 YGFYYGKGIDITE
+1313 YGFYYGKGVDVANET
-1326 EIQRFTNLNYSNGI
+1326 QTLTNLNYSNNV
-1340 YNVTVKSELERQ
+1340 YNVTVKDELERQ

-1358 FPFTTTTDNN
+1358 FPFTTTTDNS

-1373 LKGEKPNG
+1373 LKGENPNG

-1408 KLTSSDSDAQQFINN
+1408 TLTTSDSDAQQFINR
-1423 QPGLDNNPYEVRSAD
+1423 QPGLDNNPYEVRSAN
-1438 QLQYINWNYNK
+1438 QLQYINWNYSQNR
-1449 NSSKELVDKSN
+1449 SKELVDKSN
-1460 YEYFNYLMYTTIP
+1460 YKFFNYLMYTTIP
-1473 NGTGNQSSSSAGNSG
+1473 NGTGNQSSSGAGNSV

-1501 ANDIDNFVPISGQ
+1501 AKDIENFVPISGQ

-1559 VGANLKNTI
+1559 VDANLKNTI
-1568 LYSTQNAII
+1568 LYSTQGAKI
-1577 TRSTENTDNDGAYA
+1577 TRSTENTDDNGAYA

-1618 KIIDDSKNTLTL
+1618 KIVDDSKNTLTL

-1645 IDRCSAVVDIEINC
+1645 IDRCSAVVDIDINC

-1666 NFTQARWGNFIR
+1666 NFTQAEWGNFIR

-1705 LKETYRKNNDVYTNY
+1705 LKETYRKKRDVYTNY
-1720 VPVNSNEYAYVN
+1720 VSVNSNEYAYVN

-1738 LAGIAGSG
+1738 IAGIAGSG
-1746 FTMNYQNFTGKSDLK
+1746 FTMNYQNFTGNSNIK
-1761 DGNPKIKNCYTYMN
+1761 DGNPKIKNCYTYMD

-1790 SAADRYG
+1790 SAADRHG
-1797 QYTCKVDIR
+1797 QGAVKVDIR
-1806 NCYYFERSGKID
+1806 NCYYLERSGKID
-1818 MSKVPSY
+1818 MSKAPAY
-1825 YFIAGNYMKNWAE
+1825 YFSANNAYSYLKSWTE
-1838 SQIKDMV
+1838 DQIKQMV

-1852 SRYFSGSDNSSG
+1852 SQYFSGKNNSSG
-1864 MNNGDGSLGD
+1864 MNNGDGSLD
-1874 NNTSKNYKELSDT
+1874 KNNTSKNYKELSDT
-1887 SMNGKLGVDFGDVS
+1887 SSMNGKLGIDFGDVC

-1919 NLSLTGK
+1919 DSSLTGK

-1934 KQKEGNR
+1934 KQDEGKR
-1941 TVNVHYGDWQLE
+1941 KVNVHYGAWPLE

-1971 DDRFAYHEFILNS
+1971 DDGFAYKEFILNS

-2001 AELVNYADGGVFVK
+2001 AELVNYADGSVFVK
-2015 DADGNYKINVK
+2015 DADGNYKINIK

-2039 KVDEVSFSTK
+2039 KVDGVSFSTK

-2099 SKDYSDKVT
+2099 SKDYSDIVT

-2119 EENAFEIDNKYK
+2119 KENAFEIDNKYK

-2210 FVYERNDPN
+2210 FIYERNDPN

-2347 IKPDPRIGYDFDGW
+2347 IKPDPRNGYDFDGW

-2422 VIKEGYIL
+2422 VTKEGYIL

-2443 ADGKILETELFN
+2443 ANGKILETELFN
-2455 QYLLVHI
+2455 QYLLAHI

-2468 VELHANWNEAVKLT
+2468 VELHANWIEAVKLT
-2482 LNATDIDGNIRSSVI
+2482 LNATDIDGIIRSSVI
-2497 KNYEKGTIL
+2497 KNYEKGSIL
-2506 SHIDIPA
+2506 KHIDIPV
-2513 IDTDYTFVGYADSER
+2513 IDTDYTFIGYADSEN
-2528 NIVIDKDGNVNSL
+2528 NIVVDKDGNLNNY
-2541 VLDDDLILNAIFKTN
+2541 VLSEDLILKALFTYKAYVVTDSFKN
-2556 GYTKVDNF
+2556 GN
-2564 EDNKDYLIV
+2564 DYLIA
-2573 SGDYA
+2573 Y
-2578 MSSENANNSSYYRN
+2578 N
-2592 AEIISKKE
+2592 
-2600 DIFGNNFV
+2600 DIFLSNDYSGWYRGFKGKQLQIYTDILNKKYISNDLADDNVLWNYTNNGNLYNRN
-2608 SINNQNLIWTR
+2608 I
-2619 KQNKYLYNSV
+2619 KYNLYNSSSYPS
-2629 INNYLNAGFY
+2629 YLMYSGNSCSWTYDFTSGFLKAYRKVSYSNDY
-2639 FGYYLT
+2639 FVP
-2645 TSNTAQSW
+2645 S
-2653 NYVDKDGVK
+2653 DEGVK
-2662 KLYNDSYTRGY
+2662 IDIYELGDVTT
-2673 VGLDTANKYFTND
+2673 DKYLPI
-2686 SSGVS
+2686 SGGGT
-2691 IEIYKYSEDI
+2691 
-2701 IVNYYESAIQEEQNE
+2701 
-2716 NY
+2716 

>member
-14 LVMIKKNKGFTLTE
+14 LVMNKKNKGFTLTE

-48 SIRKNLRQ
+48 TIKKNLRQ

-83 GYYDPSGKGYIN
+83 NYYDPSGKGYIN

-132 IGSNVIDDSLKNGH
+132 IGSNVIDDSLRNGH

-151 MPYAKREFATDPAN
+151 MPYVKRDSITDPAN

-201 QIRLEKGAKLGYY
+201 QVRLEKGAKLGYY

-232 AKIYSEEEVNRAIVK
+232 AKIYSEEEVNRAVVK

-255 IKTVTFTFEFKDEHG
+255 IKTVTFIFEFKDEHG
-270 NVVTYKY
+270 KVVTYKY

-292 DIQISKDYYKIS
+292 DTQISKDYYKIS

-319 SSDSKRFKSIFN
+319 SSESKRFKSIFSE
-331 GLTPGDDITL
+331 LTPGDDITL

-394 VYRSYSKALLLN
+394 VYQNYSKALLLN

-425 NGTISINRISNTGN
+425 NGIISINRISNTGN
-439 VNSLV
+439 VNSVV

-496 GNSDIAGG
+496 GNNDVAGG
-504 LISTING
+504 LISIINSG
-511 GNVSINNCGIYL
+511 SVTINNCGIYL
-523 DNKIDIPTNINSKY
+523 DNTIDIPTNINSKY

-577 NVTITGGLVG
+577 NTTITGGLVG
-587 ENTGNLN
+587 ENTGVLN

-609 GGLVGEGKGT
+609 GGLVGEGNGT

-630 IGTDGSI
+630 IGTDGSV
-637 DAKLAGLVFGD
+637 DAKLAGLVFGE

-692 KANKS
+692 GANKS

-706 LNNDVGDYYSELTA
+706 TNNAVGESYNEFTA
-720 TLGSEFV
+720 TLGNDFV
-727 LSGVSSNPYKLMGAS
+727 LTGVNSNPYNLMGVS

-747 YHKLKGIKHYGD
+747 YHKLKGIKQYGD

-879 HFGHSAIESDAKPEL
+879 HFGHSAIESDAKPEV

-921 NTVTYTQERK
+921 KNITYTQERK
-931 MDYAAYEWTNFGT
+931 MDYVAYEWTNFGT

-1001 VATQYAIN
+1001 VTTQYAIN

-1045 AGYYLAGERGKI
+1045 AGYYLAGEHGKI

-1066 IGGLVGYNSA
+1066 IGGLVGYNSV

-1203 KIYEELKELKGKD
+1203 KIYEELKELKGTDD
-1216 AAATSK
+1216 ADTSK
-1222 YHDLTT
+1222 YHELTT
-1228 GLDEKEVKYPFRAI
+1228 SLDEKEVKYPFRAI
-1242 VKDSDDKL
+1242 VRDSNDKL
-1250 IHYGEWQVKPELGV
+1250 VHYGEWQVKPELGV

-1289 YGNLAY
+1289 YGKLAY

-1326 EIQRFTNLNYSNGI
+1326 ETQTLTNLNYSDGV
-1340 YNVTVKSELERQ
+1340 YNKTVKSELERQ

-1358 FPFTTTTDNN
+1358 FPYTTTTDNSE
-1368 KSYIY
+1368 SYLY
-1373 LKGEKPNG
+1373 LNGENPNG
-1381 NIELTLDGETYNF
+1381 DIELTLNGETYSF

-1408 KLTSSDSDAQQFINN
+1408 KLTSNDSDAQQFINN

-1473 NGTGNQSSSSAGNSG
+1473 NGTGNQSSNGAGNSIT
-1488 AKNYVF
+1488 KNYAF

-1501 ANDIDNFVPISGQ
+1501 AKDIDNFVPISGQ
-1514 STSSAGSYNAIL
+1514 STSSAGGYNAIL

-1698 IKVGEDT
+1698 IKVGENT

-1797 QYTCKVDIR
+1797 QGPKVDIR
-1806 NCYYFERSGKID
+1806 NCYYLERSGRID

-1825 YFIAGNYMKNWAE
+1825 YFIAGNYMKNWTE

-1864 MNNGDGSLGD
+1864 MNNGDGSLD
-1874 NNTSKNYKELSDT
+1874 KNNTPKNYKELSDT
-1887 SMNGKLGVDFGDVS
+1887 SSMNGKLGVDFGDVS

-1971 DDRFAYHEFILNS
+1971 DDRFAYQEFILNS

-2001 AELVNYADGGVFVK
+2001 AELVKYSDGNLYTK
-2015 DADGNYKINVK
+2015 DANGNYKINIK
-2026 AKKAGA
+2026 AKKVGA
-2032 TDITASW
+2032 TDVSATW
-2039 KVDEVSFSTK
+2039 KVDGVSYSTK
-2049 FNLVVTA
+2049 FNLVITA

-2070 NSGETKTFGYGN
+2070 NYGETITFGYGN
-2082 KVSTGI
+2082 KTSTGI
-2088 ENFVLATASDV
+2088 DNFIIATASNV
-2099 SKDYSDKVT
+2099 TKDYSDNVT

-2119 EENAFEIDNKYK
+2119 EENAFEIDDKYK
-2131 DIFKITSNG
+2131 DVFKITSNG

-2172 GVCGNSYSEITIN
+2172 GICGNNYSEITIN
-2185 DTGYATMATS
+2185 DTSYATMATS

-2210 FVYERNDPN
+2210 FIYERNDPN

-2225 LIKNVVR
+2225 LIKKVELS
-2232 DDISLSSSDP
+2232 DISLSSDDP
-2242 DIQTEINNNLVD
+2242 NIQPELDYIDIELLNI
-2254 IKLSNLTTNSISNN
+2254 STNSISNN

-2347 IKPDPRIGYDFDGW
+2347 IKPDSRIGYVFDGW

-2422 VIKEGYIL
+2422 VTKEGYIL
-2430 EGWYDLDGVKVVD
+2430 EGWYDSNGVKVVD

-2468 VELHANWNEAVKLT
+2468 VELHANWIEAVKLT

-2506 SHIDIPA
+2506 THIDIPV
-2513 IDTDYTFVGYADSER
+2513 IDTDYTFVGYADSEN
-2528 NIVIDKDGNVNSL
+2528 NIVVDKDGNLNNY
-2541 VLDDDLILNAIFKTN
+2541 VLSEDLILKALFTYKAYVVTDSFKN
-2556 GYTKVDNF
+2556 GN
-2564 EDNKDYLIV
+2564 DYLIAY
-2573 SGDYA
+2573 D
-2578 MSSENANNSSYYRN
+2578 
-2592 AEIISKKE
+2592 
-2600 DIFGNNFV
+2600 NNFLSAEKFELV
-2608 SINNQNLIWTR
+2608 R
-2619 KQNKYLYNSV
+2619 KGLKAKQLLTKTDYFNK
-2629 INNYLNAGFY
+2629 
-2639 FGYYLT
+2639 
-2645 TSNTAQSW
+2645 
-2653 NYVDKDGVK
+2653 NYVDVDQTDDYVLWNYRDNGILYNKKQNESLRDFEMNGIVYLLYSGTPSNWTYSSTNGILSSTRKVSYEDGYFVAENDGVK
-2662 KLYNDSYTRGY
+2662 IDIYELGDVTVDKYLPRG
-2673 VGLDTANKYFTND
+2673 GGDA
-2686 SSGVS
+2686 
-2691 IEIYKYSEDI
+2691 
-2701 IVNYYESAIQEEQNE
+2701 
-2716 NY
+2716 

>member
-48 SIRKNLRQ
+48 SIKKNLRQ

-121 TSKNINELEAL
+121 TSKNLNELEAL
-132 IGSNVIDDSLKNGH
+132 IGSNVIDESLKNGH

-151 MPYAKREFATDPAN
+151 MPYAKRESITDPAN

-178 DLIDVADEY
+178 DLIDVSNEY
-187 NPENKD
+187 APDNKD

-232 AKIYSEEEVNRAIVK
+232 AKIYSEEEVNRAVIK

-255 IKTVTFTFEFKDEHG
+255 KMTVTFTFEFKDEHG
-270 NVVTYKY
+270 KVVTYKY
-277 NPVIDVVSYRTSSTA
+277 NPVTEVASYITSSTA
-292 DIQISKDYYKIS
+292 ETQISKDYYKIS

-319 SSDSKRFKSIFN
+319 SSDSKRFKSIFS

-341 TTKTDCSE
+341 TTKTECSE

-355 DKTTIGNSIFAD
+355 DKTAVGNGIFAD
-367 RKDNGGDKN
+367 RKDNGNDKN
-376 TAYVSNGR
+376 TAYISNGR
-384 HLQNLHSESG
+384 HLQNLHSDSG
-394 VYRSYSKALLLN
+394 VYNNYLKALLLN
-406 DIDFYKDGKFS
+406 DIDFNKDSKFIS
-417 TVYKDSYI
+417 AYKDSYI
-425 NGTISINRISNTGN
+425 NGTISINRTSNTGSVIN
-439 VNSLV
+439 TV
-444 VPCFRGIVN
+444 VPCFKGIVN
-453 DNLRTL
+453 SDLKSL

-464 TIKGLASRSGL
+464 AIKGLASRSGL
-475 FNTIDQNFSI
+475 FNTVNQNFSI
-485 TNLNMTGEIVY
+485 TNLILTGERVY
-496 GNSDIAGG
+496 GNDNVAGG
-504 LISTING
+504 LISTIDG
-511 GNVSINNCGIYL
+511 GNVNITNCGIYL
-523 DNKIDIPTNINSKY
+523 DNTIDIPTNINSKY

-547 QKVSGGLVGLN
+547 QEVSGGLVGLN
-558 KGTLNINSS
+558 KGTLNITSS
-567 FAATNIGLSN
+567 FVATNIGLSN
-577 NVTITGGLVG
+577 KNAITGGLVG
-587 ENTGNLN
+587 KNEGTLN
-594 INKAYSDCYLYGNTV
+594 INKAYADCYLYGNTV
-609 GGLVGEGKGT
+609 GGLVGEGNGT
-619 INISNAYSAGF
+619 INISSAYSAGF
-630 IGTDGSI
+630 IGTDGSD
-637 DAKLAGLVFGD
+637 DAKLAGLVFGE
-648 VNEITNSYTVI
+648 VNEIKNSYTVI
-659 AKGYLDKT
+659 AKGYLDNT
-667 RSING
+667 RLIIDNKGITLDAKEDNSI
-672 NLGIS
+672 
-677 LENNIDSS
+677 
-685 LYYATVK
+685 YYATVK
-692 KANKS
+692 SAVNSKNV
-697 TNLYFLKGD
+697 YFLRGD
-706 LNNDVGDYYSELTA
+706 KNTDVGDYYNELT
-720 TLGSEFV
+720 TNLGDDFN
-727 LSGVSSNPYKLMGAS
+727 LTGISSYPYKLMGTS

-747 YHKLKGIKHYGD
+747 YHKLVGMKHYGD

-778 NREVYGF
+778 TREVYGF
-785 DGANVENSLNDKYD
+785 DGANVENSLNDKND
-799 IVGDGYGVAFRANDI
+799 IVGDGYGVAFRTTDI
-814 VKGGSFSV
+814 VDGGSFEV
-822 DGKTIDFS
+822 DGNQIEFS
-830 STYYEVTKG
+830 SNYYEVTKG
-839 NVTYRVY
+839 NVNYQVY
-846 PIDITGIDTAID
+846 PIDITNFNTAIE
-858 GFYKKCEISTDNGS
+858 GFYKKCVISTKSGS
-872 KTFYYNP
+872 KTFYYSP
-879 HFGHSAIESDAKPEL
+879 HFGHSAIESDTKPEV

-912 YKNYRNILG
+912 YKNYRYILG
-921 NTVTYTQERK
+921 NNVTYTQERK
-931 MDYAAYEWTNFGT
+931 MDYVAYEWTNFGT
-944 NNKVVSSQV
+944 NKKVVTYQV
-953 PIGETKYDS
+953 PIGETKNDS
-962 FVGTYKG
+962 FIGTYKG

-1009 GSSYNVRR
+1009 GSSYSVRR
-1017 INPISSNQEAYFG
+1017 TNPISSNQEAYFG

-1045 AGYYLAGERGKI
+1045 AGYYLAGEHGKI

-1101 GSFVGY
+1101 GSFIGY

-1140 GTINNSY
+1140 GAINNSY

-1203 KIYEELKELKGKD
+1203 KIYDELKELKGKD

-1228 GLDEKEVKYPFRAI
+1228 SLDEKEVKYPFRAI
-1242 VKDSDDKL
+1242 VRDSNDKL
-1250 IHYGEWQVKPELGV
+1250 VHYGEWQVKPELGV

-1289 YGNLAY
+1289 YGKLAY

-1313 YGFYYGKGIDITE
+1313 YGFYYGKGVDITNE
-1326 EIQRFTNLNYSNGI
+1326 NQTFTNLNYSNGK
-1340 YNVTVKSELERQ
+1340 YNERVKDQLERQ
-1352 MPHIQF
+1352 MSHIQF
-1358 FPFTTTTDNN
+1358 FPYTTTTDTS

-1373 LKGEKPNG
+1373 LNGENPNG
-1381 NIELTLDGETYNF
+1381 DIKLTLNGETYSF

-1408 KLTSSDSDAQQFINN
+1408 TLNTSDSDAQQFINKK
-1423 QPGLDNNPYEVRSAD
+1423 PGFDNNPYEVRSAD
-1438 QLQYINWNYNK
+1438 QLQYINWNSQ
-1449 NSSKELVDKSN
+1449 NSSSKQLVEPTN
-1460 YEYFNYLMYTTIP
+1460 YQKFNYLMYTTIP
-1473 NGTGNQSSSSAGNSG
+1473 NGTGNQSSNGAGNSV
-1488 AKNYVF
+1488 AKNYAF

-1501 ANDIDNFVPISGQ
+1501 AKDIDNFVPISGQ

-1720 VPVNSNEYAYVN
+1720 VPVNNNEYAYVN

-1806 NCYYFERSGKID
+1806 NCYYLERSGNIN
-1818 MSKVPSY
+1818 MTRVPSY
-1825 YFIAGNYMKNWAE
+1825 YFNVGNYMSNWTE
-1838 SQIKDMV
+1838 SQIKGMV
-1845 LGSSLPI
+1845 LGSSLTI
-1852 SRYFSGSDNSSG
+1852 SQYFSGNNNNSG
-1864 MNNGDGSLGD
+1864 MNNGDESLST
-1874 NNTSKNYKELSDT
+1874 NNTSKKYEELSNT
-1887 SMNGKLGVDFGDVS
+1887 AMNDALGTTIFGDVS
-1901 TQDDSGNVVN
+1901 TRDDSGNVVN

-1919 NLSLTGK
+1919 DSSLTGK

-1934 KQKEGNR
+1934 KQDEGKR
-1941 TVNVHYGDWQLE
+1941 KVNVHYGAWPLE

-1971 DDRFAYHEFILNS
+1971 DDRFAYQEFILNS

-2001 AELVNYADGGVFVK
+2001 AELVKYSDGNLYTK
-2015 DADGNYKINVK
+2015 DANGNYKINIK
-2026 AKKAGA
+2026 AKKVGA
-2032 TDITASW
+2032 TDVSATW
-2039 KVDEVSFSTK
+2039 KVDGVSYSTK
-2049 FNLVVTA
+2049 FNLVITA

-2070 NSGETKTFGYGN
+2070 NSGETITFGYGN
-2082 KVSTGI
+2082 KTFTGI
-2088 ENFVLATASDV
+2088 DNFIIATASNV
-2099 SKDYSDKVT
+2099 TKDYSDNVT

-2119 EENAFEIDNKYK
+2119 EENAFEIDDKYK
-2131 DIFKITSNG
+2131 DVFKITSNG

-2172 GVCGNSYSEITIN
+2172 GICGNNYSEITIN
-2185 DTGYATMATS
+2185 DTSYATMATS
-2195 PTYGSFGPKNDESKY
+2195 PSYGTFGPKNDESKY
-2210 FVYERNDPN
+2210 FIYERNDQN

-2242 DIQTEINNNLVD
+2242 DIQTKIDNNLVD

-2297 NNGNAFPLVVPVTVT
+2297 NNGKAFPLVVPVTVT
-2312 TVPYKLTLDANGGSI
+2312 TVPYKLTLDANGGTI

-2335 ELTPGNDVDLTD
+2335 DLTPGNDVDLTN
-2347 IKPDPRIGYDFDGW
+2347 IKSDPRTGYDFDGW
-2361 YDENDNKITSVTPN
+2361 YDGDMKVESFTAQN
-2375 AKDVYLKAGYVAK
+2375 KDVYLKARYVAK

-2422 VIKEGYIL
+2422 VAKEGYIL
-2430 EGWYDLDGVKVVD
+2430 EGWYDSNGVKVVD

-2462 NDDTKT
+2462 HDEANT
-2468 VELHANWNEAVKLT
+2468 VELHANWIEAVKLT

-2506 SHIDIPA
+2506 THIDIPV
-2513 IDTDYTFVGYADSER
+2513 IDTDYTFIGYADSEN
-2528 NIVIDKDGNVNSL
+2528 NIVVDKDGNLNNY
-2541 VLDDDLILNAIFKTN
+2541 VLSEDLILKALFTYKAYVVTDSFKN
-2556 GYTKVDNF
+2556 GN
-2564 EDNKDYLIV
+2564 DYLIAYNDNFLSTEKFDLV
-2573 SGDYA
+2573 RTGLKAKQLLTKTDY
-2578 MSSENANNSSYYRN
+2578 
-2592 AEIISKKE
+2592 
-2600 DIFGNNFV
+2600 F
-2608 SINNQNLIWTR
+2608 
-2619 KQNKYLYNSV
+2619 NK
-2629 INNYLNAGFY
+2629 
-2639 FGYYLT
+2639 
-2645 TSNTAQSW
+2645 
-2653 NYVDKDGVK
+2653 NYVDVDQTDDYVLWNYRDNGILYNKKQTKFLLDFEMNGIVYLLYSGTPSNWTYSSTNGILSSTRKVSYEDGYFVAKNDGVK
-2662 KLYNDSYTRGY
+2662 IDIYELGDVTT
-2673 VGLDTANKYFTND
+2673 DKYLPR
-2686 SSGVS
+2686 SGGG
-2691 IEIYKYSEDI
+2691 
-2701 IVNYYESAIQEEQNE
+2701 A
-2716 NY
+2716 

>member
-151 MPYAKREFATDPAN
+151 MPYAKRESATDPAN

-178 DLIDVADEY
+178 DLINVADEY
-187 NPENKD
+187 NPESKD

-232 AKIYSEEEVNRAIVK
+232 AKIYSEEEVNRAVVK

-270 NVVTYKY
+270 KAVTYKY
-277 NPVIDVVSYRTSSTA
+277 NPVTEVASYITSSTA
-292 DIQISKDYYKIS
+292 ETQINKDYYKIS
-304 KVGNNYTFDFLMDDL
+304 KVGNNYTFDFLLDDL
-319 SSDSKRFKSIFN
+319 SSESKRFKSIFSE
-331 GLTPGDDITL
+331 LTPGDDITL

-394 VYRSYSKALLLN
+394 VYQNYSKALLLN

-425 NGTISINRISNTGN
+425 NGIISINRISNTGN
-439 VNSLV
+439 VNSVV

-453 DNLRTL
+453 ENLRTL

-485 TNLNMTGEIVY
+485 TYLNMTGEIVY
-496 GNSDIAGG
+496 GNNDVAGG
-504 LISTING
+504 LISIINSG
-511 GNVSINNCGIYL
+511 SVTINNCGIYL
-523 DNKIDIPTNINSKY
+523 DNTIDIPTNINSKY

-577 NVTITGGLVG
+577 NTTITGGLVG
-587 ENTGNLN
+587 ENTGVLN

-609 GGLVGEGKGT
+609 GGLVGEGNGT

-630 IGTDGSI
+630 IGTDGSV
-637 DAKLAGLVFGD
+637 DAKLAGLVFGE

-692 KANKS
+692 GANKS

-706 LNNDVGDYYSELTA
+706 TNNAVGESYNEFTA
-720 TLGSEFV
+720 TLGNDFV
-727 LSGVSSNPYKLMGAS
+727 LTGVNSNPYNLMSVS

-747 YHKLKGIKHYGD
+747 YHKLKGIKQYGD

-879 HFGHSAIESDAKPEL
+879 HFGHSAIESDAKPEV

-953 PIGETKYDS
+953 PIGEKKYDS

-1045 AGYYLAGERGKI
+1045 AGYYLAGEHGKI

-1066 IGGLVGYNSA
+1066 IGGLVGYNSV
-1076 NGSITNSAADLPKL
+1076 NGSITNSAGDLPKL

-1203 KIYEELKELKGKD
+1203 KIYDELVVLKGNSK
-1216 AAATSK
+1216 AVTSK

-1228 GLDEKEVKYPFRAI
+1228 SLDEEEINYPFRAI
-1242 VKDSDDKL
+1242 VKDSNDKL
-1250 IHYGEWQVKPELGV
+1250 VHYGEWQVKPELGV

-1326 EIQRFTNLNYSNGI
+1326 ETQTLTNLNYSDGV
-1340 YNVTVKSELERQ
+1340 YNVSVKSELERQ

-1358 FPFTTTTDNN
+1358 FPYTTTTDTS

-1373 LKGEKPNG
+1373 LNGENPNG
-1381 NIELTLDGETYNF
+1381 DIKLTLNGETYSF

-1408 KLTSSDSDAQQFINN
+1408 TLNTSDSDAQQFINKK
-1423 QPGLDNNPYEVRSAD
+1423 PGFDNNPYEVRSAD
-1438 QLQYINWNYNK
+1438 QLQYINWNSH
-1449 NSSKELVDKSN
+1449 NSSSKQLVEPTN
-1460 YEYFNYLMYTTIP
+1460 YQKFNYLMYTTIS
-1473 NGTGNQSSSSAGNSG
+1473 NGTGNQSSNGAGNSI

-1645 IDRCSAVVDIEINC
+1645 IDRCSAVVDIEINS

-1797 QYTCKVDIR
+1797 QGPKVDIR
-1806 NCYYFERSGKID
+1806 NCYYLERSGRID

-1825 YFIAGNYMKNWAE
+1825 YFIAGNYMKNWTE

-1864 MNNGDGSLGD
+1864 MNNGDGSLD
-1874 NNTSKNYKELSDT
+1874 KNNTPKNYKELSDT
-1887 SMNGKLGVDFGDVS
+1887 SSMNGKLGVDFGDVS

-1971 DDRFAYHEFILNS
+1971 DDRFAYQEFILNS

-2001 AELVNYADGGVFVK
+2001 AELVKYSDGNLYTK
-2015 DADGNYKINVK
+2015 DANGNYKINIK
-2026 AKKAGA
+2026 AKKVGA
-2032 TDITASW
+2032 TDVSATW
-2039 KVDEVSFSTK
+2039 KVDGVSYSTK
-2049 FNLVVTA
+2049 FNLVITA

-2070 NSGETKTFGYGN
+2070 NSGETITFGYGN
-2082 KVSTGI
+2082 KTSIGI
-2088 ENFVLATASDV
+2088 DNFIIATASDV
-2099 SKDYSDKVT
+2099 TKDYSDNVT
-2108 WTITSSKIGTG
+2108 WTINSSKIGTG
-2119 EENAFEIDNKYK
+2119 DENAFEIDNKYK

-2140 FNGIVTVTATYDYNG
+2140 FNGIVTVTATYDYND

-2161 ANINILTNYTV
+2161 ANINILTKYTV

-2210 FVYERNDPN
+2210 FIYERNDPN
-2219 ATVNNN
+2219 ATINND
-2225 LIKNVVR
+2225 LIKNVTV
-2232 DDISLSSSDP
+2232 DGISLSSSKA
-2242 DIQTEINNNLVD
+2242 DIQTEIDNDLVD
-2254 IKLSNLTTNSISNN
+2254 IKLSSLTTNSISNN

-2347 IKPDPRIGYDFDGW
+2347 IKPDPKIGYVFDGW

-2393 FNSALTGEESNLETI
+2393 FNSALTGEESILETI

-2422 VIKEGYIL
+2422 VTNEGYIL
-2430 EGWYDLDGVKVVD
+2430 EGWYDSDGVKVVD

-2468 VELHANWNEAVKLT
+2468 VELHANWIEAVKLT

-2506 SHIDIPA
+2506 THIDIPV
-2513 IDTDYTFVGYADSER
+2513 IDTDYTFVGYGDSEN
-2528 NIVIDKDGNVNSL
+2528 NIVVDKDGNLNNY
-2541 VLDDDLILNAIFKTN
+2541 VLSEDLILKALFTYKAYVVTDSFKSGN
-2556 GYTKVDNF
+2556 
-2564 EDNKDYLIV
+2564 DYLIA
-2573 SGDYA
+2573 Y
-2578 MSSENANNSSYYRN
+2578 N
-2592 AEIISKKE
+2592 
-2600 DIFGNNFV
+2600 DIFLSNDYSGWYRGFKGKQLQIYTDILNKKYVSNDLADDNVLWNYTNNGNLYNR
-2608 SINNQNLIWTR
+2608 NL
-2619 KQNKYLYNSV
+2619 KYNLYNSSSYPSYLMYSG
-2629 INNYLNAGFY
+2629 NNCSWAYDFTSGFLKAYRKVSYSNDY
-2639 FGYYLT
+2639 FVP
-2645 TSNTAQSW
+2645 S
-2653 NYVDKDGVK
+2653 DEGVK
-2662 KLYNDSYTRGY
+2662 IDIYELGDVTT
-2673 VGLDTANKYFTND
+2673 DKYLPR
-2686 SSGVS
+2686 SGGG
-2691 IEIYKYSEDI
+2691 
-2701 IVNYYESAIQEEQNE
+2701 A
-2716 NY
+2716 

>member
-132 IGSNVIDDSLKNGH
+132 IGSNVIDDSLNNGH

-232 AKIYSEEEVNRAIVK
+232 ARIYSEEEVNRAIVK

-255 IKTVTFTFEFKDEHG
+255 IKAVTFTFEFKDEHG
-270 NVVTYKY
+270 KVVTYKY
-277 NPVIDVVSYRTSSTA
+277 NPVTEVASYITSSTA
-292 DIQISKDYYKIS
+292 ETQISKDYYKIS
-304 KVGNNYTFDFLMDDL
+304 KVGNNYTFDFLLDDL
-319 SSDSKRFKSIFN
+319 SSESKRFKSIFSE
-331 GLTPGDDITL
+331 LTPGDDITL
-341 TTKTDCSE
+341 TTKTECTE

-367 RKDNGGDKN
+367 RNDNGGDKN

-394 VYRSYSKALLLN
+394 VYQNYSKALLLN

-425 NGTISINRISNTGN
+425 NGIISINRISNTGN
-439 VNSLV
+439 VNSVV

-475 FNTIDQNFSI
+475 FNAIDQNFSI

-577 NVTITGGLVG
+577 NTTITGGLVG
-587 ENTGNLN
+587 ENTGVLN

-609 GGLVGEGKGT
+609 GGLVGEGNGT

-630 IGTDGSI
+630 IGTDGSV
-637 DAKLAGLVFGD
+637 DAKLAGLVFGE

-692 KANKS
+692 GANKS

-706 LNNDVGDYYSELTA
+706 TNNAVGESYNEFTA
-720 TLGSEFV
+720 TLGNDFV
-727 LSGVSSNPYKLMGAS
+727 LTGVNSNPYNLMGVS

-747 YHKLKGIKHYGD
+747 YHKLKGIKQYGD

-799 IVGDGYGVAFRANDI
+799 IVGDGYGVVFRANDI

-879 HFGHSAIESDAKPEL
+879 HFGHSAIESDAKPEV

-953 PIGETKYDS
+953 PIGEKKYDS

-1045 AGYYLAGERGKI
+1045 AGYYLAGEHGKI

-1066 IGGLVGYNSA
+1066 IGGLVGYNSS

-1203 KIYEELKELKGKD
+1203 KIYEELVALKGNSTTV
-1216 AAATSK
+1216 TSK
-1222 YHDLTT
+1222 YHNLTT
-1228 GLDEKEVKYPFRAI
+1228 NLDGKEVNYPYRAI

-1423 QPGLDNNPYEVRSAD
+1423 QPGLDNNSYEVRSAD

-1473 NGTGNQSSSSAGNSG
+1473 NGTGNQSSSSAGNSD

-1806 NCYYFERSGKID
+1806 NCYYLERSGKID

-1864 MNNGDGSLGD
+1864 MNNGDDSLD
-1874 NNTSKNYKELSDT
+1874 KNNTPKNYKELSDT
-1887 SMNGKLGVDFGDVS
+1887 SSMNGKLGVDFGDVS

-1971 DDRFAYHEFILNS
+1971 DDRFAYQEFILNS

-2001 AELVNYADGGVFVK
+2001 AELVKYSDGNLYTK
-2015 DADGNYKINVK
+2015 DANGNYKINIK
-2026 AKKAGA
+2026 AKKVGA
-2032 TDITASW
+2032 TDVSATW
-2039 KVDEVSFSTK
+2039 KVDGVSYSTK
-2049 FNLVVTA
+2049 FNLVITA

-2070 NSGETKTFGYGN
+2070 NSGETITFGYGN
-2082 KVSTGI
+2082 KTSIGI
-2088 ENFVLATASDV
+2088 DNFIIATASDV
-2099 SKDYSDKVT
+2099 TKDYSDNVT
-2108 WTITSSKIGTG
+2108 WTINSSKIGTG
-2119 EENAFEIDNKYK
+2119 DENAFEIDSKYK

-2140 FNGIVTVTATYDYNG
+2140 FNGIVTVTATYDYND

-2161 ANINILTNYTV
+2161 ANINILTKYTV

-2210 FVYERNDPN
+2210 FIYERNDPN
-2219 ATVNNN
+2219 ATINND
-2225 LIKNVVR
+2225 LIKNVTV
-2232 DDISLSSSDP
+2232 DDISLSSSKA
-2242 DIQTEINNNLVD
+2242 DIQTEIDNDLVD
-2254 IKLSNLTTNSISNN
+2254 IKLSSLTTNSISNN

-2347 IKPDPRIGYDFDGW
+2347 IKPDPKIGYVFDGW

-2393 FNSALTGEESNLETI
+2393 FNSALTGEESILETI

-2422 VIKEGYIL
+2422 VTNEGYIL

-2468 VELHANWNEAVKLT
+2468 VELHANWIEAVKLT
-2482 LNATDIDGNIRSSVI
+2482 LNANVINGNINSKAI
-2497 KNYEKGTIL
+2497 KYEKGSTL
-2506 SHIDIPA
+2506 THVDLPTYNLK
-2513 IDTDYTFVGYADSER
+2513 DGYTLEGFVNDDG
-2528 NIVIDKDGNVNSL
+2528 NIVIDKDGNANL
-2541 VLDDDLILNAIFKTN
+2541 VLDNDLTLNAIFKTK

-2578 MSSENANNSSYYRN
+2578 MSSENAKNDNSYYRN
-2592 AEIISKKE
+2592 AEMISKKA
-2600 DIFGNNFV
+2600 DIFGNDFV

-2629 INNYLNAGFY
+2629 VNNYLNAGYY

-2645 TSNTAQSW
+2645 TSKTAQLW

-2662 KLYNDSYTRGY
+2662 KLYNGDYIMGY
-2673 VGLDTANKYFTND
+2673 VGLDTTNKYFTND

-2691 IEIYKYSEDI
+2691 IELYKYSEDI
-2701 IVNYYESAIQEEQNE
+2701 IVNYYESANSGGTE
-2716 NY
+2716 

>member
-151 MPYAKREFATDPAN
+151 MPYAKRESATDPAN

-232 AKIYSEEEVNRAIVK
+232 AKIYSEEEVNRAVVK

-277 NPVIDVVSYRTSSTA
+277 NPVTEVASYITSSTA
-292 DIQISKDYYKIS
+292 ETQINKDYYKIS
-304 KVGNNYTFDFLMDDL
+304 KVGNNYTFDFLLDDL
-319 SSDSKRFKSIFN
+319 SSESKRFKSIFSE
-331 GLTPGDDITL
+331 LTPGDDITL
-341 TTKTDCSE
+341 TTKTECTE

-355 DKTTIGNSIFAD
+355 DKTSIGNSIFAD
-367 RKDNGGDKN
+367 RNDNGGDKN

-394 VYRSYSKALLLN
+394 VYLNYSKALLLN

-439 VNSLV
+439 VNSVV

-496 GNSDIAGG
+496 GNNDVAGG
-504 LISTING
+504 LISIINNG
-511 GNVSINNCGIYL
+511 SVIINNCGIYL
-523 DNKIDIPTNINSKY
+523 DNTIDIPTNINSKY

-567 FAATNIGLSN
+567 FVATNIGLSN
-577 NVTITGGLVG
+577 NTAITGGLVG
-587 ENTGNLN
+587 ENTGDLN

-609 GGLVGEGKGT
+609 GGLVGEGNGT

-630 IGTDGSI
+630 IGTDGSV
-637 DAKLAGLVFGD
+637 DAKLAGLVFGY

-720 TLGSEFV
+720 ALGSDFV

-814 VKGGSFSV
+814 VEGGTFSV
-822 DGKTIDFS
+822 DEKTIDFS

-846 PIDITGIDTAID
+846 PIDITDFNTAIE
-858 GFYKKCEISTDNGS
+858 GFYKKCVISTKSGS

-879 HFGHSAIESDAKPEL
+879 HYGHSAIESDTKPEV

-912 YKNYRNILG
+912 YKNYRYILG
-921 NTVTYTQERK
+921 NNVTYTQERK
-931 MDYAAYEWTNFGT
+931 MDYVAYKWTDFGT
-944 NNKVVSSQV
+944 DKKIVTYQV
-953 PIGETKYDS
+953 PIGETKNDS
-962 FVGTYKG
+962 FIGTYKG

-979 ETESGTY
+979 ETKSGTY

-1009 GSSYNVRR
+1009 GSSYSVRR
-1017 INPISSNQEAYFG
+1017 TNPISSNQEAYFG
-1030 VLVGYNDGVIDNSAI
+1030 VLVGYNDGVIDNNAI
-1045 AGYYLAGERGKI
+1045 AGYYLAGEHGKI

-1066 IGGLVGYNSA
+1066 IGGLVGYNSS

-1147 CATSLISSGNG
+1147 CATSLTSSGNG

-1196 NETSGIN
+1196 NETSGVN
-1203 KIYEELKELKGKD
+1203 KIYEELVALKGNSK
-1216 AAATSK
+1216 AVTSK

-1228 GLDEKEVKYPFRAI
+1228 SLDEEEINYPFRAI
-1242 VKDSDDKL
+1242 VKDSNDKL
-1250 IHYGEWQVKPELGV
+1250 VHYGEWQVKPELGV

-1326 EIQRFTNLNYSNGI
+1326 ETQTLTNLNYSDDV
-1340 YNVTVKSELERQ
+1340 YNKTVKSELERQ

-1358 FPFTTTTDNN
+1358 FPYTTTTDNSE
-1368 KSYIY
+1368 SYLY
-1373 LKGEKPNG
+1373 LNGENPNG
-1381 NIELTLDGETYNF
+1381 DIELTLNGETYSF

-1408 KLTSSDSDAQQFINN
+1408 KLTSNDSDAQQFINN

-1473 NGTGNQSSSSAGNSG
+1473 NGTGNQSSNGAGNSI

-1501 ANDIDNFVPISGQ
+1501 AKDIDNFVPISGQ
-1514 STSSAGSYNAIL
+1514 STSSAGGYNAIL

-1603 NETNAKIENCAIAGY
+1603 NEENAKIENCAIAGY
-1618 KIIDDSKNTLTL
+1618 KIIDDSKNKLTL

-1666 NFTQARWGNFIR
+1666 NFTQAEWGNFIR

-1705 LKETYRKNNDVYTNY
+1705 LKETYRSKNDTYTNY
-1720 VPVNSNEYAYVN
+1720 VPVNSNEGAFVN

-1746 FTMNYQNFTGKSDLK
+1746 FTMNYRNFTGESALK
-1761 DGNPKIKNCYTYMN
+1761 DGNPKIRSCYTYMD

-1797 QYTCKVDIR
+1797 QGPMVDIR
-1806 NCYYFERSGKID
+1806 NCYYLERSGKID
-1818 MSKVPSY
+1818 MSKAPEY
-1825 YFIAGNYMKNWAE
+1825 YFSSNNSYSHLKSWTDD
-1838 SQIKDMV
+1838 QIKEMV

-1852 SRYFSGSDNSSG
+1852 SKCFSGNNNSSG
-1864 MNNGDGSLGD
+1864 MNNGDGSLK
-1874 NNTSKNYKELSDT
+1874 NNNVSKNYKELSDT
-1887 SMNGKLGVDFGDVS
+1887 SMNGKLGDAFGDVS
-1901 TQDDSGNVVN
+1901 TQDDSNNVVN

-1919 NLSLTGK
+1919 NDSLTGK

-1934 KQKEGNR
+1934 RQEESDVR
-1941 TVNVHYGDWQLE
+1941 SINVHYGTWPLE
-1953 SAYFEYGSGT
+1953 SAYFEQGSGT
-1963 IDIFDDMQ
+1963 IDIFNDMSNDD
-1971 DDRFAYHEFILNS
+1971 FAYKEFVLNS

-1994 SVEEGEY
+1994 NVEDVNY
-2001 AELVNYADGGVFVK
+2001 AELVTYADGSLFIK
-2015 DADGNYKINVK
+2015 DANGNYKINVK

-2039 KVDEVSFSTK
+2039 KVDGVSFSAK

-2056 NLNLIIQ
+2056 NLNLIIK

-2070 NSGETKTFGYGN
+2070 NSGDIKIFGYGN
-2082 KVSTGI
+2082 KTSTSI
-2088 ENFVLATASDV
+2088 ENFLLATASDV
-2099 SKDYSDKVT
+2099 TKDYSNRVT

-2119 EENAFEIDNKYK
+2119 EDNAFGIEDKFK
-2131 DIFKITSNG
+2131 DVFKITSNG

-2185 DTGYATMATS
+2185 DTSYATMATS

-2210 FVYERNDPN
+2210 FIYERNDPN

-2225 LIKNVVR
+2225 LIKKVELS
-2232 DDISLSSSDP
+2232 DISLSSDDP
-2242 DIQTEINNNLVD
+2242 NIQPELDYVD
-2254 IKLSNLTTNSISNN
+2254 IELLNISTNSISNN

-2347 IKPDPRIGYDFDGW
+2347 IKPDPRIGYVFDGW

-2422 VIKEGYIL
+2422 VTKEGYIL
-2430 EGWYDLDGVKVVD
+2430 EGWYDSNGVKVVD

-2462 NDDTKT
+2462 HDETKT
-2468 VELHANWNEAVKLT
+2468 VELHANWIEAVKLT

-2506 SHIDIPA
+2506 THIVIPV
-2513 IDTDYTFVGYADSER
+2513 IDTDYTFVGYADSEN
-2528 NIVIDKDGNVNSL
+2528 NIVVDKDGNLNNY
-2541 VLDDDLILNAIFKTN
+2541 VLSEDLILKALFTYKAYVVTDSFKN
-2556 GYTKVDNF
+2556 GN
-2564 EDNKDYLIV
+2564 DYLIAYNDNFLSAEKFELV
-2573 SGDYA
+2573 RKGLKAKQLLTKTDY
-2578 MSSENANNSSYYRN
+2578 
-2592 AEIISKKE
+2592 
-2600 DIFGNNFV
+2600 F
-2608 SINNQNLIWTR
+2608 
-2619 KQNKYLYNSV
+2619 NK
-2629 INNYLNAGFY
+2629 
-2639 FGYYLT
+2639 
-2645 TSNTAQSW
+2645 
-2653 NYVDKDGVK
+2653 NYVDVDQTDDYVLWNYRDNGILYNKKENESLRDFEMNGIVYLLYSGTPSNWTYSSTNGILSSTRKVSYEDGYFVAKNDGVK
-2662 KLYNDSYTRGY
+2662 IDIYELGDVTT
-2673 VGLDTANKYFTND
+2673 DKYLPR
-2686 SSGVS
+2686 SGGG
-2691 IEIYKYSEDI
+2691 
-2701 IVNYYESAIQEEQNE
+2701 A
-2716 NY
+2716 

>member
-14 LVMIKKNKGFTLTE
+14 LVMNKKNKGFTLTE

-341 TTKTDCSE
+341 TTKTECSE

-367 RKDNGGDKN
+367 RKDNGGDKE

-394 VYRSYSKALLLN
+394 VYQNYSKALLLN

-417 TVYKDSYI
+417 TAYKDSYI

-439 VNSLV
+439 VNIV
-444 VPCFRGIVN
+444 MVPCFRGIVN

-496 GNSDIAGG
+496 GNNDVVGG
-504 LISTING
+504 LISIINSG
-511 GNVSINNCGIYL
+511 SVTINNCGIYL

-567 FAATNIGLSN
+567 FVATIIGLSN
-577 NVTITGGLVG
+577 NTTITGGLVG
-587 ENTGNLN
+587 ENTGVLN

-609 GGLVGEGKGT
+609 GGLVGEGNGT

-630 IGTDGSI
+630 IGTDGSV
-637 DAKLAGLVFGD
+637 DAKLAGLVFGE

-677 LENNIDSS
+677 LENIIDSS

-692 KANKS
+692 GANKS

-706 LNNDVGDYYSELTA
+706 TNNAVGESYNEFTA
-720 TLGSEFV
+720 TLGNDFV
-727 LSGVSSNPYKLMGAS
+727 LTGVNSNPYNLMGVS
-742 LTSYN
+742 LTFYN
-747 YHKLKGIKHYGD
+747 YHKLKGIKQYGD

-962 FVGTYKG
+962 FVGTYNG

-1045 AGYYLAGERGKI
+1045 AGYYLAGEHGKI

-1147 CATSLISSGNG
+1147 CATSLTSSGNG

-1196 NETSGIN
+1196 NETSGVN
-1203 KIYEELKELKGKD
+1203 KIYGELVALNGNSK
-1216 AAATSK
+1216 AVTSK

-1228 GLDEKEVKYPFRAI
+1228 SLDEEEINYPFRAI
-1242 VKDSDDKL
+1242 VKDSNDKL
-1250 IHYGEWQVKPELGV
+1250 VHYGEWQVKPELGV

-1326 EIQRFTNLNYSNGI
+1326 ETQRFTNLNYSNGI

-1438 QLQYINWNYNK
+1438 QLQYINWNSQDS
-1449 NSSKELVDKSN
+1449 SSKQLVEPTN
-1460 YEYFNYLMYTTIP
+1460 YQKFNYLMYTTIP
-1473 NGTGNQSSSSAGNSG
+1473 NGTGNQSSSGAGNSV

-1526 YTWFGG
+1526 YTWFSG

-1568 LYSTQNAII
+1568 LYSTQDAII
-1577 TRSTENTDNDGAYA
+1577 TRSTENTDKEGAYA

-1806 NCYYFERSGKID
+1806 NCYYLERSGKID

-1825 YFIAGNYMKNWAE
+1825 YFIAGNYMKNWTE

-1864 MNNGDGSLGD
+1864 MNNGDGSLD
-1874 NNTSKNYKELSDT
+1874 KNNTPKNYKELSDT
-1887 SMNGKLGVDFGDVS
+1887 SSMNGKLGVDFGDVS

-1971 DDRFAYHEFILNS
+1971 DDRFAYQEFILNS

-2001 AELVNYADGGVFVK
+2001 AELVKYSDGNLYTK
-2015 DADGNYKINVK
+2015 DANGNYKINIK
-2026 AKKAGA
+2026 AKKVGA
-2032 TDITASW
+2032 TDVSATW
-2039 KVDEVSFSTK
+2039 KVDGVSYSTK
-2049 FNLVVTA
+2049 FNLVITA

-2070 NSGETKTFGYGN
+2070 NSGETITFGYGN
-2082 KVSTGI
+2082 KTSTGI
-2088 ENFVLATASDV
+2088 DNFIIATASNV
-2099 SKDYSDKVT
+2099 TKDYSDNVT

-2119 EENAFEIDNKYK
+2119 DENAFEIDDKYK
-2131 DIFKITSNG
+2131 DVFKITSNG

-2161 ANINILTNYTV
+2161 ANVNILTNYTV
-2172 GVCGNSYSEITIN
+2172 GICGNNYSEITIN
-2185 DTGYATMATS
+2185 DTSYATMATS
-2195 PTYGSFGPKNDESKY
+2195 PSYGTFGPKNDESKY
-2210 FVYERNDPN
+2210 FIYERNDPN

-2242 DIQTEINNNLVD
+2242 DIQTEIDNNLVD

-2297 NNGNAFPLVVPVTVT
+2297 NNGKAFPLVVPVTVT

-2347 IKPDPRIGYDFDGW
+2347 IKPDPRIGYVFDGW

-2375 AKDVYLKAGYVAK
+2375 AKDVYLKARYVAK

-2393 FNSALTGEESNLETI
+2393 FNSALTGEVSNLETI

-2422 VIKEGYIL
+2422 VTKEGYIL

-2482 LNATDIDGNIRSSVI
+2482 LNANVINGNINSKAI
-2497 KNYEKGTIL
+2497 KYEKGSTL
-2506 SHIDIPA
+2506 THVDLPTYNLK
-2513 IDTDYTFVGYADSER
+2513 DGYTLEGFVNDDG
-2528 NIVIDKDGNVNSL
+2528 NIVIDKDGNANL
-2541 VLDDDLILNAIFKTN
+2541 VLDNDLTLNAIFKTK

-2578 MSSENANNSSYYRN
+2578 MSSENAKNDNSYYRN
-2592 AEIISKKE
+2592 AEMISKKA
-2600 DIFGNNFV
+2600 DIFGNDFV

-2629 INNYLNAGFY
+2629 VNNYLNAGYY

-2645 TSNTAQSW
+2645 TSKTAQLW

-2662 KLYNDSYTRGY
+2662 KLYNGDYIMGY
-2673 VGLDTANKYFTND
+2673 VGLDTTNKYFTND

-2691 IEIYKYSEDI
+2691 IELYKYSEDI
-2701 IVNYYESAIQEEQNE
+2701 IVNYYESANSGGTE
-2716 NY
+2716 

>member
-1 MLKYYIVGEILLF
+1 MLKYLVVGEILLF
-14 LVMIKKNKGFTLTE
+14 LVMNKKNKGFTLAE

-48 SIRKNLRQ
+48 TIKKNLRQ

-63 EIIYTAVQ
+63 KIIYTAVQ

-83 GYYDPSGKGYIN
+83 NYYDPSGKGYIN
-95 PLGNVPGDYDNTV
+95 QLNNVPGDYDNTV

-121 TSKNINELEAL
+121 TSKNISELEAL
-132 IGSNVIDDSLKNGH
+132 IGSNVIDDSLKDGH
-146 FVVEY
+146 FVIEY
-151 MPYAKREFATDPAN
+151 MPYAKRESITDPAN

-178 DLIDVADEY
+178 DLIDVSEEY
-187 NPENKD
+187 SPSNKD

-232 AKIYSEEEVNRAIVK
+232 AKIYSEEEVNRAVVK

-255 IKTVTFTFEFKDEHG
+255 IKTVKFTFEFKDEHG
-270 NVVTYKY
+270 KTVTYIY
-277 NPVIDVVSYRTSSTA
+277 NPVTDVASYRTNGVAET
-292 DIQISKDYYKIS
+292 QISKYYYKIS

-331 GLTPGDDITL
+331 RLTPGDDITL
-341 TTKTDCSE
+341 TTKTECSE

-355 DKTTIGNSIFAD
+355 DKTTTGNSIFAD

-376 TAYVSNGR
+376 TAYISNGR
-384 HLQNLHSESG
+384 HLQNLHSESD
-394 VYRSYSKALLLN
+394 VYQDYSIALLLN
-406 DIDFYKDGKFS
+406 DIDFNKDGKFS
-417 TVYKDSYI
+417 TTYLDSYI

-439 VNSLV
+439 VNNSVV

-453 DNLRTL
+453 ENLRTL

-475 FNTIDQNFSI
+475 FNTVDHYLSI
-485 TNLNMTGEIVY
+485 SDLNMTGERVY
-496 GNSDIAGG
+496 GNDVVAGG

-511 GNVSINNCGIYL
+511 GNVTINNCGIYL
-523 DNKIDIPTNINSKY
+523 DNTIDIPTNINSNY

-558 KGTLNINSS
+558 KGTLNIISS
-567 FAATNIGLSN
+567 FVATNIGLSN
-577 NVTITGGLVG
+577 NTAITGGLVG
-587 ENTGNLN
+587 ENTGNLK

-619 INISNAYSAGF
+619 IDISNAYSAGF
-630 IGTDGSI
+630 IGTDGSV

-692 KANKS
+692 SANKS
-697 TNLYFLKGD
+697 INLYFLKGD
-706 LNNDVGDYYSELTA
+706 INKDVGDEYSELSA
-720 TLGSEFV
+720 NLGSDFV
-727 LSGVSSNPYKLMGAS
+727 LSGISSNPYKLMGTS

-747 YHKLKGIKHYGD
+747 YHKLIGMKHYGD

-778 NREVYGF
+778 NRVVYGF
-785 DGANVENSLNDKYD
+785 DGANVENSLNDKND

-814 VKGGSFSV
+814 VEGESFYV
-822 DGKTIDFS
+822 DGNPVSFS

-846 PIDITGIDTAID
+846 PIDITGFDMAID
-858 GFYKKCEISTDNGS
+858 GFYKKCEISTNNGS
-872 KTFYYNP
+872 KIFYYNP
-879 HFGHSAIESDAKPEL
+879 HFGHSAVESVTVPEV

-907 NLAVL
+907 NLAIL
-912 YKNYRNILG
+912 YKNYRNILDKD
-921 NTVTYTQERK
+921 VTYTQERK

-944 NNKVVSSQV
+944 NKKVVTHQV
-953 PIGETKYDS
+953 PIGETKNNS
-962 FVGTYKG
+962 FIGTYKG

-979 ETESGTY
+979 KTDSGTY

-993 SGTVKDVV
+993 SGTIRDVV

-1009 GSSYNVRR
+1009 GSSYNVTRR
-1017 INPISSNQEAYFG
+1017 DPIKSNQEAYFG
-1030 VLVGYNDGVIDNSAI
+1030 VLVGYNDGIIDNSAI
-1045 AGYYLAGERGKI
+1045 AGYYLAGEYGKI

-1066 IGGLVGYNSA
+1066 IGGLVGYNSV
-1076 NGSITNSAADLPKL
+1076 NGSISNSAADLPKL

-1147 CATSLISSGNG
+1147 CATSLVSSGNG

-1203 KIYEELKELKGKD
+1203 KIYEELVALNGNSK
-1216 AAATSK
+1216 AVTSK
-1222 YHDLTT
+1222 YHNLTT
-1228 GLDEKEVKYPFRAI
+1228 SLDEKEVNYPFRAI
-1242 VKDSDDKL
+1242 VKDSNDKL
-1250 IHYGEWQVKPELGV
+1250 VHYGEWQVKPELGV

-1313 YGFYYGKGIDITE
+1313 YGFYYGKGRDVSKET
-1326 EIQRFTNLNYSNGI
+1326 QTLTNLNYSNNV
-1340 YNVTVKSELERQ
+1340 YNVTVKDELERQ

-1358 FPFTTTTDNN
+1358 FPFTTTTDNS

-1373 LKGEKPNG
+1373 LKGENPNG
-1381 NIELTLDGETYNF
+1381 NIELTLDGKKYSF

-1408 KLTSSDSDAQQFINN
+1408 TLTTSDYDAQQFINR

-1438 QLQYINWNYNK
+1438 QLQYINWNSS
-1449 NSSKELVDKSN
+1449 NSSSKNLVDISN
-1460 YEYFNYLMYTTIP
+1460 YQKFNYLMYTTIP
-1473 NGTGNQSSSSAGNSG
+1473 NGTGNQSSSDAGNSV

-1501 ANDIDNFVPISGQ
+1501 AKDIENFVPISGQ

-1559 VGANLKNTI
+1559 VDANLKNTI
-1568 LYSTQNAII
+1568 LYSTQGAII
-1577 TRSTENTDNDGAYA
+1577 TRSTENTDNNGAYA
-1591 LGGLVGI
+1591 LGGLAGI

-1666 NFTQARWGNFIR
+1666 NFTQAVWGNFIR

-1705 LKETYRKNNDVYTNY
+1705 LKETYRRKNDVYTNY
-1720 VPVNSNEYAYVN
+1720 VPASNNEYANVN

-1738 LAGIAGSG
+1738 IAGIAGSG
-1746 FTMNYQNFTGKSDLK
+1746 FTMNYQNFTGNSNIK
-1761 DGNPKIKNCYTYMN
+1761 DGNPKIKNCYTYMD

-1797 QYTCKVDIR
+1797 QGAVKVDIR
-1806 NCYYFERSGKID
+1806 NCYYLERSGKID
-1818 MSKVPSY
+1818 MSKAPAY
-1825 YFIAGNYMKNWAE
+1825 YFSANNAYSYLKSWTE
-1838 SQIKDMV
+1838 DQIKQMV

-1852 SRYFSGSDNSSG
+1852 SQYFSGKNNSSG
-1864 MNNGDGSLGD
+1864 MNNGDGSLD
-1874 NNTSKNYKELSDT
+1874 KNNTSKNYKELSNT
-1887 SMNGKLGVDFGDVS
+1887 SSMNGKLGIDFGDVC

-1919 NLSLTGK
+1919 DSSLTGK

-1934 KQKEGNR
+1934 KQDEGKR
-1941 TVNVHYGDWQLE
+1941 KVNVHYGAWPLE

-1971 DDRFAYHEFILNS
+1971 DDGFAYKEFILNS

-2001 AELVNYADGGVFVK
+2001 AELVKNSDGDLYTK
-2015 DADGNYKINVK
+2015 DANGNYKINIK
-2026 AKKAGA
+2026 AKKVGA
-2032 TDITASW
+2032 TDVSATW
-2039 KVDEVSFSTK
+2039 KVDGVSYSTK
-2049 FNLVVTA
+2049 FNLVITA

-2070 NSGETKTFGYGN
+2070 NSGETITFGYGN
-2082 KVSTGI
+2082 KTSTGI
-2088 ENFVLATASDV
+2088 DNFIIATASNV
-2099 SKDYSDKVT
+2099 TKDYSDNVT

-2119 EENAFEIDNKYK
+2119 EENAFEIDDKYK
-2131 DIFKITSNG
+2131 DVFKITSNG

-2172 GVCGNSYSEITIN
+2172 GICGNNYSEVTIN
-2185 DTGYATMATS
+2185 DTNYVTMATS
-2195 PTYGSFGPKNDESKY
+2195 PTYGFFGPKNDESKY
-2210 FVYERNDPN
+2210 FIYERNDPN
-2219 ATVNNN
+2219 ATINND
-2225 LIKNVVR
+2225 LIKNVTV
-2232 DDISLSSSDP
+2232 DDISLSSSKA
-2242 DIQTEINNNLVD
+2242 DIQTEIDNKLVD
-2254 IKLSNLTTNSISNN
+2254 IKLSNLITNSISNN

-2278 YRGDKYTSFEC
+2278 YRGDKYDSFDC
-2289 TLTVNIRN
+2289 TLRVNIRN
-2297 NNGNAFPLVVPVTVT
+2297 NNGNTFPLVVPVTVT
-2312 TVPYKLTLDANGGSI
+2312 TVPYKLTLDANGGTI
-2327 ENHTTKII
+2327 ENHTTKVI
-2335 ELTPGNDVDLTD
+2335 ELVAGTDVDLTY
-2347 IKPDPRIGYDFDGW
+2347 IKPDPKIGYDFKGW
-2361 YDENDNKITSVTPN
+2361 YDENGSKVESFIAQN
-2375 AKDVYLKAGYVAK
+2375 KDVHLIAQYGAK
-2388 KSQIN
+2388 SSQII
-2393 FNSALTGEESNLETI
+2393 FNSALNGEESILETI
-2408 TRSYDDFNNVALTN
+2408 TRSYYDFSNITLTN
-2422 VIKEGYIL
+2422 TTKDGYIL
-2430 EGWYDLDGVKVVD
+2430 EGWYDFDGVKVVD
-2443 ADGKILETELFN
+2443 ADGKIVDTDLFN

-2462 NDDTKT
+2462 NDETKT
-2468 VELHANWNEAVKLT
+2468 VELQAHWIDAVKLT
-2482 LNATDIDGNIRSSVI
+2482 LNATNIDGNMNSIVI
-2497 KNYEKGTIL
+2497 NYEKGSTL
-2506 SHIDIPA
+2506 THVDIPTYNLK
-2513 IDTDYTFVGYADSER
+2513 DGYTFEGFFKDDGTKAV
-2528 NIVIDKDGNVNSL
+2528 DKDGKTNL
-2541 VLDDDLILNAIFKTN
+2541 VLDNDLSLNAIFKIK
-2556 GYTKVDNF
+2556 GYTKVNDF
-2564 EDNKDYLIV
+2564 EENNNYLIV

-2578 MSSENANNSSYYRN
+2578 MSSENAKNDDSYYRN
-2592 AEIISKKE
+2592 AEIISKKI
-2600 DIFGNNFV
+2600 DVFGNVYISSDNP
-2608 SINNQNLIWTR
+2608 NLIWTR
-2619 KQNKYLYNSV
+2619 KTNKYLYNSV
-2629 INNYLNAGFY
+2629 VNNYLNAG
-2639 FGYYLT
+2639 YYLT
-2645 TSNTAQSW
+2645 ISKTAQSW
-2653 NYVDKDGVK
+2653 NYIDKDNVK
-2662 KLYNDSYTRGY
+2662 KLYNGNYIRGY
-2673 VGLDTANKYFTND
+2673 VGLDATNKRFTND
-2686 SSGVS
+2686 SSGES

-2701 IVNYYESAIQEEQNE
+2701 KVNYYESANTGGTE
-2716 NY
+2716 

>member
-121 TSKNINELEAL
+121 TSKNINELEVL

-151 MPYAKREFATDPAN
+151 MPYAKRESATDPAN

-232 AKIYSEEEVNRAIVK
+232 AKIYSEEEVNRAVVK

-270 NVVTYKY
+270 KAVTYKY
-277 NPVIDVVSYRTSSTA
+277 NPVTEVASYITSSTA
-292 DIQISKDYYKIS
+292 ETQINKDYYKIS
-304 KVGNNYTFDFLMDDL
+304 KVGNNYTFDFLLDDL
-319 SSDSKRFKSIFN
+319 SSESKRFKSIFSE
-331 GLTPGDDITL
+331 LTPGDDITL

-394 VYRSYSKALLLN
+394 VYQNYSKALLLN

-425 NGTISINRISNTGN
+425 NGIISINRISNTGN
-439 VNSLV
+439 VNSVV

-496 GNSDIAGG
+496 GNNDVAGG
-504 LISTING
+504 LISIINSG
-511 GNVSINNCGIYL
+511 SVTINNCGIYL
-523 DNKIDIPTNINSKY
+523 DNTIDIPTNINSKY

-577 NVTITGGLVG
+577 NTTITGGLVG
-587 ENTGNLN
+587 ENTGVLN

-609 GGLVGEGKGT
+609 GGLVGEGNGT

-630 IGTDGSI
+630 IGTDGSV
-637 DAKLAGLVFGD
+637 DAKLAGLVFGE

-692 KANKS
+692 GANKS

-706 LNNDVGDYYSELTA
+706 TNNAVGESYNEFTA
-720 TLGSEFV
+720 TLGNDFV
-727 LSGVSSNPYKLMGAS
+727 LTGVNSNPYNLMGVS

-747 YHKLKGIKHYGD
+747 YHKLKGIKQYGD

-879 HFGHSAIESDAKPEL
+879 HFGHSAIESDAKPEV

-953 PIGETKYDS
+953 PIGEKKYDS

-1045 AGYYLAGERGKI
+1045 AGYYLAGEHGKI

-1066 IGGLVGYNSA
+1066 IGGLVGYNSV

-1203 KIYEELKELKGKD
+1203 KIYDELVVLNGNSK
-1216 AAATSK
+1216 AVTSK

-1228 GLDEKEVKYPFRAI
+1228 SLDEEEINYPFRAI
-1242 VKDSDDKL
+1242 VKDSNDKL
-1250 IHYGEWQVKPELGV
+1250 VHYGEWQVKPELGV

-1326 EIQRFTNLNYSNGI
+1326 ETQTLTNLNYSDGV
-1340 YNVTVKSELERQ
+1340 YNVSVKSELERQ

-1358 FPFTTTTDNN
+1358 FPYTTTTDTS

-1373 LKGEKPNG
+1373 LNGENPNG
-1381 NIELTLDGETYNF
+1381 DIKLTLNGETYSF

-1408 KLTSSDSDAQQFINN
+1408 TLNTSDSDAQQFINKK
-1423 QPGLDNNPYEVRSAD
+1423 PGFDNNPYEVRSAD
-1438 QLQYINWNYNK
+1438 QLQYINWNSQ
-1449 NSSKELVDKSN
+1449 NSSSKQLVEPTN
-1460 YEYFNYLMYTTIP
+1460 YQKFNYLMYTTIS
-1473 NGTGNQSSSSAGNSG
+1473 NGTGNQSSNGAGNSI

-1645 IDRCSAVVDIEINC
+1645 IDRCSAVVDIEINS

-1797 QYTCKVDIR
+1797 QGPKVDIR
-1806 NCYYFERSGKID
+1806 NCYYLERSGRID

-1825 YFIAGNYMKNWAE
+1825 YFIAGNYMKNWTE

-1864 MNNGDGSLGD
+1864 MNNGDGSLD
-1874 NNTSKNYKELSDT
+1874 KNNTPKNYKELSDT
-1887 SMNGKLGVDFGDVS
+1887 SSMNGKLGVDFGDVS

-1971 DDRFAYHEFILNS
+1971 DDRFAYQEFILNS

-2001 AELVNYADGGVFVK
+2001 AELVKYSDGNLYTK
-2015 DADGNYKINVK
+2015 DANGNYKINIK
-2026 AKKAGA
+2026 AKKVGA
-2032 TDITASW
+2032 TDVSATW
-2039 KVDEVSFSTK
+2039 KVDGVSYSTK
-2049 FNLVVTA
+2049 FNLVITA

-2070 NSGETKTFGYGN
+2070 NSGETITFGYGN
-2082 KVSTGI
+2082 KTSIGI
-2088 ENFVLATASDV
+2088 DNFIIATASDV
-2099 SKDYSDKVT
+2099 TKDYSDNVT
-2108 WTITSSKIGTG
+2108 WTINSSKIGTG
-2119 EENAFEIDNKYK
+2119 DENAFEIDNKYK

-2140 FNGIVTVTATYDYNG
+2140 FNGIVTVTATYDYND

-2161 ANINILTNYTV
+2161 ANINILTKYTV

-2210 FVYERNDPN
+2210 FIYERNDPN
-2219 ATVNNN
+2219 ATINND
-2225 LIKNVVR
+2225 LIKNVTV
-2232 DDISLSSSDP
+2232 DDISLSSSKA
-2242 DIQTEINNNLVD
+2242 DIQTEIDNDLVD
-2254 IKLSNLTTNSISNN
+2254 IKLSSLTTNSISNN

-2347 IKPDPRIGYDFDGW
+2347 IKPDPKIGYVFDGW

-2393 FNSALTGEESNLETI
+2393 FNSALTGEESILETI

-2422 VIKEGYIL
+2422 VTNEGYIL
-2430 EGWYDLDGVKVVD
+2430 EGWYDSDGVKVVD

-2468 VELHANWNEAVKLT
+2468 VELHANWIEAVKLT

-2506 SHIDIPA
+2506 THIDIPV
-2513 IDTDYTFVGYADSER
+2513 IDTDYTFVGYADSEN
-2528 NIVIDKDGNVNSL
+2528 NIVVDKDGNLNNY
-2541 VLDDDLILNAIFKTN
+2541 VLSEDLILKALFTYKAYVVTDSFKSGN
-2556 GYTKVDNF
+2556 
-2564 EDNKDYLIV
+2564 DYLIA
-2573 SGDYA
+2573 Y
-2578 MSSENANNSSYYRN
+2578 N
-2592 AEIISKKE
+2592 
-2600 DIFGNNFV
+2600 DIFLSNDYSGWYRGFKGKQLQIYTDILNKKYVSNDLADDNVLWNYTNNGNLYNR
-2608 SINNQNLIWTR
+2608 NL
-2619 KQNKYLYNSV
+2619 KYNLYNSSSYPSYLMYSG
-2629 INNYLNAGFY
+2629 NNCSWTYDFTSGFLKAYRKVSYSNDY
-2639 FGYYLT
+2639 FVP
-2645 TSNTAQSW
+2645 S
-2653 NYVDKDGVK
+2653 DEGVK
-2662 KLYNDSYTRGY
+2662 IDIYELGDVTT
-2673 VGLDTANKYFTND
+2673 DKYLPR
-2686 SSGVS
+2686 SGGG
-2691 IEIYKYSEDI
+2691 
-2701 IVNYYESAIQEEQNE
+2701 A
-2716 NY
+2716 

>member
-1 MLKYYIVGEILLF
+1 MN
-14 LVMIKKNKGFTLTE
+14 KKNKGFTLAE

-33 TILVILFAL
+33 TIFVILFAL

-48 SIRKNLRQ
+48 TIKKNLRQ

-63 EIIYTAVQ
+63 KIIYTAVQ

-83 GYYDPSGKGYIN
+83 NYYDPSGKGYIN
-95 PLGNVPGDYDNTV
+95 QLNNVPGDYDNTV

-121 TSKNINELEAL
+121 TSKNISELEAL
-132 IGSNVIDDSLKNGH
+132 IGSNVIDDSLKDGH
-146 FVVEY
+146 FVIEY
-151 MPYAKREFATDPAN
+151 MPYAKRESITDPAN

-178 DLIDVADEY
+178 DLIDVSEEY
-187 NPENKD
+187 SPSNKD

-232 AKIYSEEEVNRAIVK
+232 AKIYSEEEVNRAVIK

-255 IKTVTFTFEFKDEHG
+255 IKTVTFNFEFKDDHG
-270 NVVTYKY
+270 KTITYIY
-277 NPVIDVVSYRTSSTA
+277 NPTIDVVSCNKT
-292 DIQISKDYYKIS
+292 QLSKDYYKIS

-319 SSDSKRFKSIFN
+319 SSESKRFKSIFS
-331 GLTPGDDITL
+331 GLTAGDDITL
-341 TTKTDCSE
+341 TTKTECSE

-355 DKTTIGNSIFAD
+355 DKTAVGNSIFAD
-367 RKDNGGDKN
+367 RKDNGNDRN
-376 TAYVSNGR
+376 TAYISNGR

-394 VYRSYSKALLLN
+394 VYQDYSKALLLN
-406 DIDFYKDGKFS
+406 DIDFNKDEKFS
-417 TVYKDSYI
+417 TTYIDSYI

-439 VNSLV
+439 INSVV

-453 DNLRTL
+453 ENLRTL

-475 FNTIDQNFSI
+475 FNTVDHNLSI
-485 TNLNMTGEIVY
+485 FDLNITGERVY
-496 GNSDIAGG
+496 GNDVVAGG

-511 GNVSINNCGIYL
+511 GNVTINNCGIYL
-523 DNKIDIPTNINSKY
+523 DNTIDIPTNINSKY

-558 KGTLNINSS
+558 KGTLNIISS
-567 FAATNIGLSN
+567 FVATNIGLSN
-577 NVTITGGLVG
+577 NTAITGGLVG
-587 ENTGNLN
+587 ENTGNLK

-619 INISNAYSAGF
+619 IDISNAYSAGF
-630 IGTDGSI
+630 IGTDGSV

-692 KANKS
+692 SANKS
-697 TNLYFLKGD
+697 INLYFLKGD
-706 LNNDVGDYYSELTA
+706 INKDVGDEYSELSA
-720 TLGSEFV
+720 NLGSDFV
-727 LSGVSSNPYKLMGAS
+727 LSGISSNPYKLMGTS

-747 YHKLKGIKHYGD
+747 YHKLIGMKHYGD
-759 WSASFA
+759 WSAEFA

-778 NREVYGF
+778 NRVVYGF
-785 DGANVENSLNDKYD
+785 DGANVENSLNDKND

-814 VKGGSFSV
+814 VEGKSFYV
-822 DGKTIDFS
+822 DGNPVSFS

-846 PIDITGIDTAID
+846 PIDITGFDMAID
-858 GFYKKCEISTDNGS
+858 GFYKKCEISTNNGS
-872 KTFYYNP
+872 KIFYYNP
-879 HFGHSAIESDAKPEL
+879 HFGHSAVESNTVPEV

-912 YKNYRNILG
+912 YKDYRKTLG
-921 NTVTYTQERK
+921 SSVTYTQERK

-944 NNKVVSSQV
+944 NKMNVTHQV
-953 PIGETKYDS
+953 PIGETKDNS
-962 FVGTYKG
+962 FIGTYKG

-979 ETESGTY
+979 KTESGSY

-993 SGTVKDVV
+993 SGTIKDVV

-1009 GSSYNVRR
+1009 GSSYNVTRR
-1017 INPISSNQEAYFG
+1017 DPIKSNQEAYFG

-1045 AGYYLAGERGKI
+1045 AGYYLAGEYGKI

-1066 IGGLVGYNSA
+1066 IGGLVGYNSV
-1076 NGSITNSAADLPKL
+1076 NGSISNSAADLPKL

-1107 NEGIIDNTYGIS
+1107 NEGIVDNTYGIS

-1140 GTINNSY
+1140 GIINNSY

-1203 KIYEELKELKGKD
+1203 KIYEELVALNGNSK
-1216 AAATSK
+1216 AVTSK
-1222 YHDLTT
+1222 YHNLTT
-1228 GLDEKEVKYPFRAI
+1228 SLDEKEVNYPFRAI
-1242 VKDSDDKL
+1242 VKDSNDKL
-1250 IHYGEWQVKPELGV
+1250 VHYGEWQVKPELGV

-1313 YGFYYGKGIDITE
+1313 YGFYYGKGVDVANET
-1326 EIQRFTNLNYSNGI
+1326 QTLTNLNYSNNV
-1340 YNVTVKSELERQ
+1340 YNVTVKDELERQ

-1358 FPFTTTTDNN
+1358 FPFTTTTDNS

-1373 LKGEKPNG
+1373 LKGENPNG

-1408 KLTSSDSDAQQFINN
+1408 TLTTSDSDAQQFINR
-1423 QPGLDNNPYEVRSAD
+1423 QPGLDNNPYEVRSAN
-1438 QLQYINWNYNK
+1438 QLQYINWNYSQNR
-1449 NSSKELVDKSN
+1449 SKELVDKSN
-1460 YEYFNYLMYTTIP
+1460 YKYFNYLMYTTIP
-1473 NGTGNQSSSSAGNSG
+1473 NGTGNQSSSDAGNSV

-1501 ANDIDNFVPISGQ
+1501 AKDIENFVPISGQ

-1559 VGANLKNTI
+1559 VDANLKNTI
-1568 LYSTQNAII
+1568 LYSTQGAII
-1577 TRSTENTDNDGAYA
+1577 TRSTENTDNNGAYA

-1698 IKVGEDT
+1698 IKVGEGT
-1705 LKETYRKNNDVYTNY
+1705 LKETYRKNNDIYTNY

-1797 QYTCKVDIR
+1797 QGPKVDIR
-1806 NCYYFERSGKID
+1806 NCYYLERSGKID
-1818 MSKVPSY
+1818 MSKAPAY
-1825 YFIAGNYMKNWAE
+1825 YFSANNAYSYLKSWTE
-1838 SQIKDMV
+1838 DQIKQMV

-1852 SRYFSGSDNSSG
+1852 SQYFSGKNNSSG
-1864 MNNGDGSLGD
+1864 MNNGDGSLD
-1874 NNTSKNYKELSDT
+1874 KNNTSKNYKELSDT
-1887 SMNGKLGVDFGDVS
+1887 SSMNGKLGIDFGDVC

-1919 NLSLTGK
+1919 DSSLTGK

-1934 KQKEGNR
+1934 KQDEGKR
-1941 TVNVHYGDWQLE
+1941 KVNVHYGAWPLE
-1953 SAYFEYGSGT
+1953 SAYFEYSSGT

-1971 DDRFAYHEFILNS
+1971 DDGFAYKEFILNS

-2001 AELVNYADGGVFVK
+2001 AELVKNSDGDLYTK
-2015 DADGNYKINVK
+2015 DANGNYKINIK
-2026 AKKAGA
+2026 AKKVGA
-2032 TDITASW
+2032 TDVSATW
-2039 KVDEVSFSTK
+2039 KVDGVSYSTK
-2049 FNLVVTA
+2049 FNLVITA

-2070 NSGETKTFGYGN
+2070 NSGETITFGYGN
-2082 KVSTGI
+2082 KTSTGI
-2088 ENFVLATASDV
+2088 DNFIIATASDV
-2099 SKDYSDKVT
+2099 TKDYSDIVT

-2119 EENAFEIDNKYK
+2119 DENAFEIDDKFK
-2131 DIFKITSNG
+2131 DVFNITSNG
-2140 FNGIVTVTATYDYNG
+2140 FNGIVTVTAAYDYNG

-2185 DTGYATMATS
+2185 DTNYATMATS

-2210 FVYERNDPN
+2210 FIYERNDPN
-2219 ATVNNN
+2219 ATINND
-2225 LIKNVVR
+2225 LIKNVTV
-2232 DDISLSSSDP
+2232 DDITLSSSKV
-2242 DIQTEINNNLVD
+2242 DIQTEIDNKLVD
-2254 IKLSNLTTNSISNN
+2254 IKLSNLITNSISNN

-2278 YRGDKYTSFEC
+2278 YRGDKYNSFDC
-2289 TLTVNIRN
+2289 TLKVNIRN

-2312 TVPYKLTLDANGGSI
+2312 TVPYKLTLDANGGTI
-2327 ENHTTKII
+2327 ENHATKAI
-2335 ELTPGNDVDLTD
+2335 ELTTGEEIDLSKYT
-2347 IKPDPRIGYDFDGW
+2347 PDPRIGYDFDVW
-2361 YDENDNKITSVTPN
+2361 LDENDKPVTSITPT
-2375 AKDVYLKAGYVAK
+2375 AKDVYLKARYVAK
-2388 KSQIN
+2388 ESNIS
-2393 FNSALTGEESNLETI
+2393 FNSALNDDEPILESIN
-2408 TRSYDDFNNVALTN
+2408 RNYNDFSDVALTHTK
-2422 VIKEGYIL
+2422 KEGYIL
-2430 EGWYDLDGVKVVD
+2430 EGWYDKDGVKVVD
-2443 ADGKILETELFN
+2443 AKGKILDTDLFN

-2462 NDDTKT
+2462 NDETKT
-2468 VELHANWNEAVKLT
+2468 VELHANWIEAVKLT

-2506 SHIDIPA
+2506 THIDIPA
-2513 IDTDYTFVGYADSER
+2513 YNLKDGYTFVGFVKEDGTQ
-2528 NIVIDKDGNVNSL
+2528 VIDKDGNTNL
-2541 VLDDDLILNAIFKTN
+2541 VLDNDLTLNAIFKTN

-2564 EDNKDYLIV
+2564 EADNYYLIV

-2578 MSSENANNSSYYRN
+2578 MSRVTPSDINYRQATSIEKKIDINGEPFVESNNNDLIWKRQSNNALQSIVNNEYLIGSSNGWIVKNYYLTTTKGSQPEWIYENSNLKSNNLYIGINNNGFGYNLSENANIELYKFSN
-2592 AEIISKKE
+2592 EI
-2600 DIFGNNFV
+2600 
-2608 SINNQNLIWTR
+2608 L
-2619 KQNKYLYNSV
+2619 
-2629 INNYLNAGFY
+2629 
-2639 FGYYLT
+2639 
-2645 TSNTAQSW
+2645 
-2653 NYVDKDGVK
+2653 
-2662 KLYNDSYTRGY
+2662 
-2673 VGLDTANKYFTND
+2673 
-2686 SSGVS
+2686 
-2691 IEIYKYSEDI
+2691 
-2701 IVNYYESAIQEEQNE
+2701 VNYYEISNTGGTE
-2716 NY
+2716 

>member
-132 IGSNVIDDSLKNGH
+132 IGSNVIDDSLNNGH

-232 AKIYSEEEVNRAIVK
+232 ARIYSEEEVNRAIVK

-255 IKTVTFTFEFKDEHG
+255 IKAVTFTFEFKDEHG
-270 NVVTYKY
+270 KVVTYKY
-277 NPVIDVVSYRTSSTA
+277 NPVTEVASYITSSTA
-292 DIQISKDYYKIS
+292 ETQISKDYYKIS
-304 KVGNNYTFDFLMDDL
+304 KVGNNYTFDFLLDDL
-319 SSDSKRFKSIFN
+319 SSESKRFKSIFSE
-331 GLTPGDDITL
+331 LTPGDDITL
-341 TTKTDCSE
+341 TTKTECTE

-367 RKDNGGDKN
+367 RNDNGGDKN

-394 VYRSYSKALLLN
+394 VYQNYSKALLLN

-425 NGTISINRISNTGN
+425 NGIISINRISNTGN
-439 VNSLV
+439 VNSVV

-475 FNTIDQNFSI
+475 FNAIDQNFSI

-577 NVTITGGLVG
+577 NTTITGGLVG
-587 ENTGNLN
+587 ENTGVLN

-609 GGLVGEGKGT
+609 GGLVGEGNGT

-630 IGTDGSI
+630 IGTDGSV
-637 DAKLAGLVFGD
+637 DAKLAGLVFGE

-692 KANKS
+692 GANKS

-706 LNNDVGDYYSELTA
+706 TNNAVGESYNEFTA
-720 TLGSEFV
+720 TLGNDFV
-727 LSGVSSNPYKLMGAS
+727 LTGVNSNPYNLMGVS

-747 YHKLKGIKHYGD
+747 YHKLKGIKQYGD

-799 IVGDGYGVAFRANDI
+799 IVGDGYGVVFRANDI

-879 HFGHSAIESDAKPEL
+879 HFGHSAIESDAKPEV

-953 PIGETKYDS
+953 PIGEKKYDS

-1045 AGYYLAGERGKI
+1045 AGYYLAGEHGKI

-1066 IGGLVGYNSA
+1066 IGGLVGYNSS

-1203 KIYEELKELKGKD
+1203 KIYEELVALKGNSTTV
-1216 AAATSK
+1216 TSK
-1222 YHDLTT
+1222 YHNLTT
-1228 GLDEKEVKYPFRAI
+1228 NLDGKEVNYPYRAI

-1423 QPGLDNNPYEVRSAD
+1423 QPGLDNNSYEVRSAD

-1473 NGTGNQSSSSAGNSG
+1473 NGTGNQSSSSAGNSD

-1806 NCYYFERSGKID
+1806 NCYYLERSGKID

-1864 MNNGDGSLGD
+1864 MNNGDGSLD
-1874 NNTSKNYKELSDT
+1874 KNNTPKNYKELSDT
-1887 SMNGKLGVDFGDVS
+1887 SSMNGKLGVDFGDVS

-1971 DDRFAYHEFILNS
+1971 DDRFAYQEFILNS

-2001 AELVNYADGGVFVK
+2001 AELVKYSDGNLYTK
-2015 DADGNYKINVK
+2015 DANGNYKINIK
-2026 AKKAGA
+2026 AKKVGA
-2032 TDITASW
+2032 TDVSATW
-2039 KVDEVSFSTK
+2039 KVDGVSYSTK
-2049 FNLVVTA
+2049 FNLVITA

-2070 NSGETKTFGYGN
+2070 NSGETITFGYGN
-2082 KVSTGI
+2082 KTSIGI
-2088 ENFVLATASDV
+2088 DNFIIATASDV
-2099 SKDYSDKVT
+2099 TKDYSDNVT
-2108 WTITSSKIGTG
+2108 WTINSSKIGTG
-2119 EENAFEIDNKYK
+2119 DENAFEIDSKYK

-2140 FNGIVTVTATYDYNG
+2140 FNGIVTVTATYDYND

-2161 ANINILTNYTV
+2161 ANINILTKYTV

-2210 FVYERNDPN
+2210 FIYERNDPN
-2219 ATVNNN
+2219 ATINND
-2225 LIKNVVR
+2225 LIKNVTV
-2232 DDISLSSSDP
+2232 DDISLSSSKA
-2242 DIQTEINNNLVD
+2242 DIQTEIDNDLVD
-2254 IKLSNLTTNSISNN
+2254 IKLSSLTTNSISNN

-2297 NNGNAFPLVVPVTVT
+2297 NNENAFPLVVPVTVT

-2347 IKPDPRIGYDFDGW
+2347 IKPDPKIGYVFDGW

-2393 FNSALTGEESNLETI
+2393 FNSALTGEESILETI

-2422 VIKEGYIL
+2422 VTNEGYIL

-2468 VELHANWNEAVKLT
+2468 VELHANWIEAVKLT
-2482 LNATDIDGNIRSSVI
+2482 LNANVINGNINSKAI
-2497 KNYEKGTIL
+2497 KYEKGSTL
-2506 SHIDIPA
+2506 THVDLPTYNLK
-2513 IDTDYTFVGYADSER
+2513 DGYTLEGFVNDDG
-2528 NIVIDKDGNVNSL
+2528 NIVIDKDGNANL
-2541 VLDDDLILNAIFKTN
+2541 VLDNDLTLNAIFKTK

-2578 MSSENANNSSYYRN
+2578 MSSENAKNDNSYYRN
-2592 AEIISKKE
+2592 AEMISKKA
-2600 DIFGNNFV
+2600 DIFGNDFV

-2629 INNYLNAGFY
+2629 VNNYLNAGYY

-2645 TSNTAQSW
+2645 TSKTAQLW

-2662 KLYNDSYTRGY
+2662 KLYNGDYIMGY
-2673 VGLDTANKYFTND
+2673 VGLDTTNKYFTND

-2691 IEIYKYSEDI
+2691 IELYKYSEDI
-2701 IVNYYESAIQEEQNE
+2701 IVNYYESANSGGTE
-2716 NY
+2716 

>member
-132 IGSNVIDDSLKNGH
+132 IGSNVIDDSLNNGH

-255 IKTVTFTFEFKDEHG
+255 IKAVTFTFEFKDEHG
-270 NVVTYKY
+270 KVVTYKY
-277 NPVIDVVSYRTSSTA
+277 NPVTEVASYITSSTA
-292 DIQISKDYYKIS
+292 ETQISKDYYKIS
-304 KVGNNYTFDFLMDDL
+304 KVGNNYTFDFLLDDL
-319 SSDSKRFKSIFN
+319 SSESKRFKSIFSE
-331 GLTPGDDITL
+331 LTPGDDITL
-341 TTKTDCSE
+341 TTKTECTE

-367 RKDNGGDKN
+367 RNDNGGDKN

-394 VYRSYSKALLLN
+394 VYQNYSKALLLN

-425 NGTISINRISNTGN
+425 NGIISINRISNTGN
-439 VNSLV
+439 VNSVV

-475 FNTIDQNFSI
+475 FNAIDQNFSI

-577 NVTITGGLVG
+577 NTTITGGLVG
-587 ENTGNLN
+587 ENTGVLN

-609 GGLVGEGKGT
+609 GGLVGEGNGT

-630 IGTDGSI
+630 IGTDGSV
-637 DAKLAGLVFGD
+637 DAKLAGLVFGE

-685 LYYATVK
+685 LYYTTVK
-692 KANKS
+692 GANKS

-706 LNNDVGDYYSELTA
+706 TNNAVGESYNEFTA
-720 TLGSEFV
+720 TLGNDFV
-727 LSGVSSNPYKLMGAS
+727 LTGVNSNPYNLMGVS

-747 YHKLKGIKHYGD
+747 YHKLKGIKQYGD

-879 HFGHSAIESDAKPEL
+879 HFGHSAIESDAKPEV

-953 PIGETKYDS
+953 PIGEKKYDS

-1045 AGYYLAGERGKI
+1045 AGYYLAGEHGKI

-1066 IGGLVGYNSA
+1066 IGGLVGYNSS

-1203 KIYEELKELKGKD
+1203 KIYEELVALKGNST
-1216 AAATSK
+1216 AVTSK
-1222 YHDLTT
+1222 YHNLTT
-1228 GLDEKEVKYPFRAI
+1228 NLDGKEVNYPYRAI

-1423 QPGLDNNPYEVRSAD
+1423 QPGLDNNSYEVRSAD

-1473 NGTGNQSSSSAGNSG
+1473 NGTGNQSSSSAGNSD

-1645 IDRCSAVVDIEINC
+1645 IDKCSAVVDIEINC

-1806 NCYYFERSGKID
+1806 NCYYLERSGKID

-1864 MNNGDGSLGD
+1864 MNNGDGSLD
-1874 NNTSKNYKELSDT
+1874 KNNTPKNYKELSDT
-1887 SMNGKLGVDFGDVS
+1887 SSMNGKLGVDFGDVS

-1971 DDRFAYHEFILNS
+1971 DDRFAYQEFILNS

-2001 AELVNYADGGVFVK
+2001 AELVKYSDGNLYTK
-2015 DADGNYKINVK
+2015 DANGNYKINIK
-2026 AKKAGA
+2026 AKKVGA
-2032 TDITASW
+2032 TDVSATW
-2039 KVDEVSFSTK
+2039 KVDGVSYSTK
-2049 FNLVVTA
+2049 FNLVITA

-2070 NSGETKTFGYGN
+2070 NSGETITFGYGN
-2082 KVSTGI
+2082 KTSIGI
-2088 ENFVLATASDV
+2088 DNFIIATASDV
-2099 SKDYSDKVT
+2099 TKDYSDNVT
-2108 WTITSSKIGTG
+2108 WTINSSKIGTG
-2119 EENAFEIDNKYK
+2119 DENAFEIDSKYK

-2140 FNGIVTVTATYDYNG
+2140 FNGIVTVTATYDYND

-2161 ANINILTNYTV
+2161 ANINILTKYTV

-2210 FVYERNDPN
+2210 FIYERNDPN
-2219 ATVNNN
+2219 ATINND
-2225 LIKNVVR
+2225 LIKNVTV
-2232 DDISLSSSDP
+2232 DDISLSSSKA
-2242 DIQTEINNNLVD
+2242 DIQTEIDNDLVD
-2254 IKLSNLTTNSISNN
+2254 IKLSSLTTNSISNN

-2347 IKPDPRIGYDFDGW
+2347 IKPDPKIGYVFDGW
-2361 YDENDNKITSVTPN
+2361 YDENDNKITSVSPN

-2393 FNSALTGEESNLETI
+2393 FNSALTGEESILETI

-2422 VIKEGYIL
+2422 VTNEGYIL

-2468 VELHANWNEAVKLT
+2468 VELHANWIEAVKLT
-2482 LNATDIDGNIRSSVI
+2482 LNANVINGNINSKAI
-2497 KNYEKGTIL
+2497 KYEKGSTL
-2506 SHIDIPA
+2506 THVDLPTYNLK
-2513 IDTDYTFVGYADSER
+2513 DGYTLEGFVNDDG
-2528 NIVIDKDGNVNSL
+2528 NIVIDKDGNANL
-2541 VLDDDLILNAIFKTN
+2541 VLDNDLTLNAIFKTK

-2573 SGDYA
+2573 SRDYA
-2578 MSSENANNSSYYRN
+2578 MSSENAKNDNSYYRN
-2592 AEIISKKE
+2592 AEMISKKA
-2600 DIFGNNFV
+2600 DIFGNDFV

-2629 INNYLNAGFY
+2629 VNNYLNAGYY

-2645 TSNTAQSW
+2645 TSKTAQLW

-2662 KLYNDSYTRGY
+2662 KLYNGDYIMGY
-2673 VGLDTANKYFTND
+2673 VGLDTTNKYFTND

-2691 IEIYKYSEDI
+2691 IELYKYSEDI
-2701 IVNYYESAIQEEQNE
+2701 IVNYYESANSGGTE
-2716 NY
+2716 